1 MKKRMVIDIMNLYEY
16 KEILEN
22 INIIVIFS
30 IPIISLILYTLN
42 QRKVMLLE
50 FAIYIGE
57 LFIYLYLNRYIIIG
71 NINLI
76 SMILILKFI
85 IILTI
90 KEKLKINNFLYKFIL
105 ILGLL
110 YIWNIKVEY
119 SILINIILNIILL
132 KYSIIDCI
140 KVFNKE
146 LLDNKHDL
154 NEKKLYI
161 KEVKKK
167 IKSEK
172 ELQKNYKDEILGVSN
187 KIGKSIEES
196 DIPIFILDINKEF
209 IYSNESFN
217 QQMEDYKEDRIDIS
231 KYLQF
236 KFPKYKNLIDEIKK
250 VATESRGSLNIKSYD
265 GKIYRLGCTTD
276 TIDER
281 PVIICILKDITQ
293 TTLIQNKLEE
303 SENMYKNLM
312 DVLNEGV
319 IIHDDKNIKYIN
331 DKGLEILDIN
341 ISEKE
346 IYIEDIKNTVSKK
359 FKERFLSNIQ
369 LVISEKEEK
378 VINKIELINGRI
390 VELVTT
396 NIKLNE
402 EDLLISIVIDITE
415 LENTIMN
422 IEQSEKT
429 YKLLLQTLPEGIVIV
444 NPTTNKHIYRN
455 EASIRMLK
463 TIGLDKLNESIKTYL
478 KEENYGEFRRF
489 TVDKLN
495 NIDISIAIVKREEE
509 GTLIVVFRMLDC
521 EFKTIQLEKELNR
534 IKEKNKFKTEFL
546 SNVAYDIKKPINTIF
561 EANNNLIES
570 KGKYKSENI
579 NNHTRLVKQNCYRL
593 IKLLNNVEYV
603 SRIDNGTCTL
613 ELRKCDIVKLLEN
626 IVKISRAYTDKKG
639 IDISFKSDVNKK
651 ILVLDT
657 DKVEKIILSI
667 LSNAIK
673 FTDTGGKIDI
683 NLYIENEQVCISI
696 KDTGIGIPKDKTEII
711 FENFEQLDTTLS
723 RGCEGT
729 GMGLSVVKKLANL
742 NNIKI
747 DVESELNKGSE
758 FKIILPNNILSKN
771 IKLQDKFTQNEKI
784 EIEFS
789 DIYLN
794 LTS

>member
-1 MKKRMVIDIMNLYEY
+1 MNLYKY

-42 QRKVMLLE
+42 KRKVMILE
-50 FAIYIGE
+50 NLIYIGE
-57 LFIYLYLNRYIIIG
+57 FFIYLYLNSYIIIG

-76 SMILILKFI
+76 SMILILKFV
-85 IILTI
+85 IILTL

-110 YIWNIKVEY
+110 YVCNIKVEY
-119 SILINIILNIILL
+119 SILINIILNIIIL
-132 KYSIIDCI
+132 KCSIIDCI
-140 KVFNKE
+140 KLFNKE
-146 LLDNKHDL
+146 LLDNRHDL
-154 NEKKLYI
+154 NQKKSYI

-187 KIGKSIEES
+187 KISKSIEES
-196 DIPIFILDINKEF
+196 DIPIFILDINKKF
-209 IYSNESFN
+209 IYSNEAFN
-217 QQMEDYKEDRIDIS
+217 MLIQDYKNKENRIDIS

-236 KFPKYKNLIDEIKK
+236 KFPKYKNLMDEIKK
-250 VATESRGSLNIKSYD
+250 IATEARGNLNIKSYD
-265 GKIYRLGCTTD
+265 GKIYRLECITD
-276 TIDER
+276 IIDER
-281 PVIICILKDITQ
+281 PVIVCILKDITQ

-319 IIHDDKNIKYIN
+319 IIHDNKNIKYIN

-341 ISEKE
+341 IGKKE
-346 IYIEDIKNTVSKK
+346 IFIEDIKNIVSKK
-359 FKERFLSNIQ
+359 FREKFLSNIQ
-369 LVISEKEEK
+369 LVISRKEEK

-396 NIKLNE
+396 NIKLNDK
-402 EDLLISIVIDITE
+402 DLLISIVIDITE

-444 NPTTNKHIYRN
+444 NPTTKKHIYRN

-463 TIGLDKLNESIKTYL
+463 TIGLEKLNESIKTYL
-478 KEENYGEFRRF
+478 KEENYGNFRRF
-489 TVDKLN
+489 TIDKLN
-495 NIDISIAIVKREEE
+495 NVDISLAIVKREEE
-509 GTLIVVFRMLDC
+509 GSLIVVFRMLDC
-521 EFKTIQLEKELNR
+521 EFKSIQLEKELNR

-546 SNVAYDIKKPINTIF
+546 SNVAYDIKKPINKIF
-561 EANNNLIES
+561 ETNNNLIEN
-570 KGKYKSENI
+570 KGKYNSENI

-593 IKLLNNVEYV
+593 IRLLSNVEYV

-626 IVKISRAYTDKKG
+626 IVKISKTYTDKKG
-639 IDISFKSDVNKK
+639 IDISFKSEVNKK
-651 ILVLDT
+651 ILSLDI
-657 DKVEKIILSI
+657 DKVEKIILNI

-683 NLYIENEQVCISI
+683 NLYMENEQVCISI
-696 KDTGIGIPKDKTEII
+696 KDTGIGIPKDKTEVI

-747 DVESELNKGSE
+747 NVESELNKGSE
-758 FKIILPNNILSKN
+758 FIITLPNNIVSKN
-771 IKLQDKFTQNEKI
+771 IKLQDKFAQDEKI
-784 EIEFS
+784 DIEFS

>member
-1 MKKRMVIDIMNLYEY
+1 MNLYKY

-42 QRKVMLLE
+42 KRKVMILE
-50 FAIYIGE
+50 NLIYIGE
-57 LFIYLYLNRYIIIG
+57 FFIYLYLNSYIIIG

-76 SMILILKFI
+76 SMILILKFV
-85 IILTI
+85 IILTL

-110 YIWNIKVEY
+110 YVCNIKVEY
-119 SILINIILNIILL
+119 SILINIILNIIIL
-132 KYSIIDCI
+132 KCSIIDCI
-140 KVFNKE
+140 KLFNKE
-146 LLDNKHDL
+146 LLDNRHDL
-154 NEKKLYI
+154 NQKKSYI

-187 KIGKSIEES
+187 KISKSIEES
-196 DIPIFILDINKEF
+196 DIPIFILDINKKF
-209 IYSNESFN
+209 IYSNEAFN
-217 QQMEDYKEDRIDIS
+217 MLIQDYKNKENRIDIS

-236 KFPKYKNLIDEIKK
+236 KFPKYKNLMDEIKK
-250 VATESRGSLNIKSYD
+250 IVTEARGNLNIKSYD
-265 GKIYRLGCTTD
+265 GKIYRLECITD
-276 TIDER
+276 IIDER
-281 PVIICILKDITQ
+281 LVIVCILKDITQ

-319 IIHDDKNIKYIN
+319 IIHDNKNIKYIN

-341 ISEKE
+341 ISKKE
-346 IYIEDIKNTVSKK
+346 IFIEDIKNIVSKK
-359 FKERFLSNIQ
+359 FREKFLSNIQ
-369 LVISEKEEK
+369 LVISRKEEK

-396 NIKLNE
+396 NIKLNA

-444 NPTTNKHIYRN
+444 NPTTKKHIYRN

-463 TIGLDKLNESIKTYL
+463 TIGLEKLNESIKTYL
-478 KEENYGEFRRF
+478 KEENYGNFRRF
-489 TVDKLN
+489 TIDKLN
-495 NIDISIAIVKREEE
+495 NVDISLAIVKREEE
-509 GTLIVVFRMLDC
+509 GSLIVVFRMLDC
-521 EFKTIQLEKELNR
+521 EFKSTQLEKELNR

-546 SNVAYDIKKPINTIF
+546 SNVAYDIKKPINKIF
-561 EANNNLIES
+561 ETNNNLIEN
-570 KGKYKSENI
+570 KGKYNSENI

-593 IKLLNNVEYV
+593 IRLLNNIEYV

-626 IVKISRAYTDKKG
+626 IVKISKTYTDKKG
-639 IDISFKSDVNKK
+639 IDISFKSEVNKK
-651 ILVLDT
+651 ILSLDI
-657 DKVEKIILSI
+657 DKVEKIILNI

-673 FTDTGGKIDI
+673 FTDTGGRIDI
-683 NLYIENEQVCISI
+683 NLYMENEQVCISI
-696 KDTGIGIPKDKTEII
+696 KDTGIGIPKDKTEVI

-747 DVESELNKGSE
+747 NVESELNKGSE
-758 FKIILPNNILSKN
+758 FIITLPNNIVSKN
-771 IKLQDKFTQNEKI
+771 IKLQDKFAQDEKI
-784 EIEFS
+784 DIEFS

>member
-1 MKKRMVIDIMNLYEY
+1 MVINIMNLYKY

-42 QRKVMLLE
+42 KRKVMILE
-50 FAIYIGE
+50 NLIYIGE
-57 LFIYLYLNRYIIIG
+57 FFIYLYLNSYIIIG

-76 SMILILKFI
+76 SVILILKFV
-85 IILTI
+85 IILTL

-110 YIWNIKVEY
+110 YVCNIKVEY
-119 SILINIILNIILL
+119 SILINIILNIIIL
-132 KYSIIDCI
+132 KCSIIDCI
-140 KVFNKE
+140 KLFNKE
-146 LLDNKHDL
+146 LLDNRHDL
-154 NEKKLYI
+154 NQKKSYI

-187 KIGKSIEES
+187 KISKSIEES
-196 DIPIFILDINKEF
+196 DIPIFILDINKKF
-209 IYSNESFN
+209 IYSNEAFN
-217 QQMEDYKEDRIDIS
+217 MLIQDYKNKENRIDIS

-236 KFPKYKNLIDEIKK
+236 KFPKYKNLMDEIKK
-250 VATESRGSLNIKSYD
+250 IATEARGNLNIKSYD
-265 GKIYRLGCTTD
+265 GKIYRLECITD
-276 TIDER
+276 IIDER
-281 PVIICILKDITQ
+281 PVIVCILKDITQ

-319 IIHDDKNIKYIN
+319 IIHDNKNIKYIN

-341 ISEKE
+341 IGKKE
-346 IYIEDIKNTVSKK
+346 IFIEDIKNIVSKK
-359 FKERFLSNIQ
+359 FREKFLSNIQ
-369 LVISEKEEK
+369 LVISRKEEK

-396 NIKLNE
+396 NIKLND

-444 NPTTNKHIYRN
+444 NPTTKKHIYRN

-463 TIGLDKLNESIKTYL
+463 TIGLEKLNESIKTYL
-478 KEENYGEFRRF
+478 KEENYGNFRRF
-489 TVDKLN
+489 TIDKLN
-495 NIDISIAIVKREEE
+495 NVDISLAIVKREEE
-509 GTLIVVFRMLDC
+509 GSLIVVFRMLDC
-521 EFKTIQLEKELNR
+521 EFKSIQLEKELNR

-546 SNVAYDIKKPINTIF
+546 SNVAYDIKKPINKIF
-561 EANNNLIES
+561 ETNNNLIEN
-570 KGKYKSENI
+570 KGKYNSENI

-593 IKLLNNVEYV
+593 IRLLSNVEYV
-603 SRIDNGTCTL
+603 SSIDNGTCTL
-613 ELRKCDIVKLLEN
+613 ELRKCDIVKLVEN
-626 IVKISRAYTDKKG
+626 IVKISKTYTDKKG
-639 IDISFKSDVNKK
+639 IDISFKSEVNKK
-651 ILVLDT
+651 ILSLDI
-657 DKVEKIILSI
+657 DKVEKIILNI

-683 NLYIENEQVCISI
+683 NLYMQNEQVCISI
-696 KDTGIGIPKDKTEII
+696 KDTGIGIPKDKTEVI

-747 DVESELNKGSE
+747 NVESELNKGSE
-758 FKIILPNNILSKN
+758 FIITLPNNIVSKN
-771 IKLQDKFTQNEKI
+771 IKLQDKFAQDEKI
-784 EIEFS
+784 DIEFS

>member
-1 MKKRMVIDIMNLYEY
+1 MNLYKY

-42 QRKVMLLE
+42 KRKVMILE
-50 FAIYIGE
+50 NLIYIGE
-57 LFIYLYLNRYIIIG
+57 FFIYLYLNSYIIIG

-76 SMILILKFI
+76 SMILILKFV
-85 IILTI
+85 IILTL

-110 YIWNIKVEY
+110 YVCNIKVEY
-119 SILINIILNIILL
+119 SILINIILNIIIL
-132 KYSIIDCI
+132 KCSIIDCI
-140 KVFNKE
+140 KLFNKE
-146 LLDNKHDL
+146 LLDNRHDL
-154 NEKKLYI
+154 NQKKSYI

-187 KIGKSIEES
+187 KISKSIEES
-196 DIPIFILDINKEF
+196 DIPIFILDINKKF
-209 IYSNESFN
+209 IYSNEAFN
-217 QQMEDYKEDRIDIS
+217 MLIQDYKNKENRIDIS

-236 KFPKYKNLIDEIKK
+236 KFPKYKNLMDEIKK
-250 VATESRGSLNIKSYD
+250 IVTEARGNLNIKSYD
-265 GKIYRLGCTTD
+265 GKIYRLECITD
-276 TIDER
+276 IIDER
-281 PVIICILKDITQ
+281 LVIVCILKDITQ

-319 IIHDDKNIKYIN
+319 IIHDNKNIKYIN

-341 ISEKE
+341 IGKKE
-346 IYIEDIKNTVSKK
+346 IFIEDIKNIVSKK
-359 FKERFLSNIQ
+359 FREKFLSNIQ
-369 LVISEKEEK
+369 LVISRKEEK

-396 NIKLNE
+396 NIKLNA

-444 NPTTNKHIYRN
+444 NPTTKKHIYRN

-463 TIGLDKLNESIKTYL
+463 TIGLEKLNESIKTYL
-478 KEENYGEFRRF
+478 KEENYGNFRRF
-489 TVDKLN
+489 TIDKLN
-495 NIDISIAIVKREEE
+495 NVDISLAIVKREEE
-509 GTLIVVFRMLDC
+509 GSLIVVFRMLDC
-521 EFKTIQLEKELNR
+521 EFKSIQLEKELNR

-546 SNVAYDIKKPINTIF
+546 SNVAYDIKKPINKIF
-561 EANNNLIES
+561 ETNNNLIEN
-570 KGKYKSENI
+570 KGKYNSENI

-593 IKLLNNVEYV
+593 IRLLSNVEYV

-613 ELRKCDIVKLLEN
+613 ELRKCDIVKLVEN
-626 IVKISRAYTDKKG
+626 IVKISKTYTDKKG
-639 IDISFKSDVNKK
+639 IDISFKSEVNKK
-651 ILVLDT
+651 ILSLDI
-657 DKVEKIILSI
+657 DKVEKIILNI

-683 NLYIENEQVCISI
+683 NLYMHNEQVCISI
-696 KDTGIGIPKDKTEII
+696 KDTGIGIPKDKTEVI

-747 DVESELNKGSE
+747 NVESELNKGSE
-758 FKIILPNNILSKN
+758 FIITLPNNIVSKN
-771 IKLQDKFTQNEKI
+771 IKLQDKFAQDEKI
-784 EIEFS
+784 DIEFS

>member
-1 MKKRMVIDIMNLYEY
+1 MNLYKY

-42 QRKVMLLE
+42 KRKVMILE
-50 FAIYIGE
+50 NLIYIGE
-57 LFIYLYLNRYIIIG
+57 FFIYLYLNSYIIIG

-76 SMILILKFI
+76 SMILILKFV
-85 IILTI
+85 IILTL

-110 YIWNIKVEY
+110 YVCNIKVEY
-119 SILINIILNIILL
+119 SILINIILNIIIL
-132 KYSIIDCI
+132 KCSIIDCI
-140 KVFNKE
+140 KLFNKE
-146 LLDNKHDL
+146 LLDNRHDL
-154 NEKKLYI
+154 NQKKSYI

-187 KIGKSIEES
+187 KISKSIEES
-196 DIPIFILDINKEF
+196 DIPIFILDINKKF
-209 IYSNESFN
+209 IYSNEAFN
-217 QQMEDYKEDRIDIS
+217 MLIQDYKNKENRIDIS

-236 KFPKYKNLIDEIKK
+236 KFPKYKNLMDEIKK
-250 VATESRGSLNIKSYD
+250 IATEARGNLNIKSYD
-265 GKIYRLGCTTD
+265 GKIYRLECITD
-276 TIDER
+276 IIDER
-281 PVIICILKDITQ
+281 PVIVCILKDITQ

-319 IIHDDKNIKYIN
+319 IIHDNKNIKYIN

-341 ISEKE
+341 IGKKE
-346 IYIEDIKNTVSKK
+346 IFIEDIKNIVSKK
-359 FKERFLSNIQ
+359 FREKFLSNIQ
-369 LVISEKEEK
+369 LVISRKEEK

-396 NIKLNE
+396 NIKLND

-444 NPTTNKHIYRN
+444 NPTTKKHIYRN

-463 TIGLDKLNESIKTYL
+463 TIGLEKLNESIKTYL
-478 KEENYGEFRRF
+478 KEENYGNFRRF
-489 TVDKLN
+489 TIDKLN
-495 NIDISIAIVKREEE
+495 NVDISLAIVKREEE
-509 GTLIVVFRMLDC
+509 GSLIVVFRMLDC
-521 EFKTIQLEKELNR
+521 EFKSTQLEKELNR

-546 SNVAYDIKKPINTIF
+546 SNVAYDIKKPINKIF
-561 EANNNLIES
+561 ETNNNLIEN
-570 KGKYKSENI
+570 KGKYNSENI

-593 IKLLNNVEYV
+593 IRLLNNIEYV

-613 ELRKCDIVKLLEN
+613 ELRKCDIVKLVEN
-626 IVKISRAYTDKKG
+626 IVKISKTYTDKKG
-639 IDISFKSDVNKK
+639 IDISFKSEVNKK
-651 ILVLDT
+651 ILSLDI
-657 DKVEKIILSI
+657 DKVEKIILNI

-673 FTDTGGKIDI
+673 FTDTGGRIDI
-683 NLYIENEQVCISI
+683 NLYMENEQVCISI
-696 KDTGIGIPKDKTEII
+696 KDTGIGIPKDKTEVI

-747 DVESELNKGSE
+747 NVESELNKGSE
-758 FKIILPNNILSKN
+758 FIITLPNNIVSKN
-771 IKLQDKFTQNEKI
+771 IKLQDKFAQDEKI
-784 EIEFS
+784 DIEFS

>member
-1 MKKRMVIDIMNLYEY
+1 MNLYKY

-42 QRKVMLLE
+42 KRKVMILE
-50 FAIYIGE
+50 NLIYIGE
-57 LFIYLYLNRYIIIG
+57 FFIYLYLNSYIIIG

-76 SMILILKFI
+76 SVILILKFV
-85 IILTI
+85 IILTL

-110 YIWNIKVEY
+110 YVCNIKVEY
-119 SILINIILNIILL
+119 SILINIILNIIIL
-132 KYSIIDCI
+132 KCSIIDCI
-140 KVFNKE
+140 KLFNKE
-146 LLDNKHDL
+146 LLDNRHDL
-154 NEKKLYI
+154 NQKKSYI

-187 KIGKSIEES
+187 KISKSIEES
-196 DIPIFILDINKEF
+196 DIPIFILDINKKF
-209 IYSNESFN
+209 IYSNEAFN
-217 QQMEDYKEDRIDIS
+217 MLIQDYKNKEYRIDIS

-236 KFPKYKNLIDEIKK
+236 KFPKYKNLMDEIKK
-250 VATESRGSLNIKSYD
+250 IATEARGNLNIKSYD
-265 GKIYRLGCTTD
+265 GKIYRLECITD
-276 TIDER
+276 IIDER
-281 PVIICILKDITQ
+281 PVIVCILKDITQ

-319 IIHDDKNIKYIN
+319 IIHDNKNIKYIN

-341 ISEKE
+341 IGKKE
-346 IYIEDIKNTVSKK
+346 IFIEDIKNIVSKK
-359 FKERFLSNIQ
+359 FREKFLSNIQ
-369 LVISEKEEK
+369 LVISRKEEK

-396 NIKLNE
+396 NIKLND

-444 NPTTNKHIYRN
+444 NPTTKKHIYRN

-463 TIGLDKLNESIKTYL
+463 TIGLEKLNESIKTYL
-478 KEENYGEFRRF
+478 KEENYGNFRRF
-489 TVDKLN
+489 TIDKLN
-495 NIDISIAIVKREEE
+495 NVDISLAIVKREEE
-509 GTLIVVFRMLDC
+509 GSLIVVFRMLDC
-521 EFKTIQLEKELNR
+521 EFKSIQLEKELNR

-546 SNVAYDIKKPINTIF
+546 SNVAYDIKKPINKIF
-561 EANNNLIES
+561 ETNNNLIEN
-570 KGKYKSENI
+570 KGKYNFENI

-593 IKLLNNVEYV
+593 IRLLSNVEYV

-613 ELRKCDIVKLLEN
+613 ELRKCDIVKLVEN
-626 IVKISRAYTDKKG
+626 IVKISKTYTDKKG
-639 IDISFKSDVNKK
+639 IDISFKSEVNKK
-651 ILVLDT
+651 ILSLDI
-657 DKVEKIILSI
+657 DKVEKIILNI

-683 NLYIENEQVCISI
+683 NLYMHNEQVCISI
-696 KDTGIGIPKDKTEII
+696 KDTGIGIPKDKTEVI

-747 DVESELNKGSE
+747 NVESELNKGSE
-758 FKIILPNNILSKN
+758 FIITLPNNIVSKN
-771 IKLQDKFTQNEKI
+771 IKLQDKFAQDEKI
-784 EIEFS
+784 DIEFS

>member
-1 MKKRMVIDIMNLYEY
+1 MNLYKY

-42 QRKVMLLE
+42 KRKVMILE
-50 FAIYIGE
+50 NLIYIGE
-57 LFIYLYLNRYIIIG
+57 FFIYLYLNSYIIIG

-76 SMILILKFI
+76 SMILILKFV
-85 IILTI
+85 IILTL

-110 YIWNIKVEY
+110 YVCNIKVEY
-119 SILINIILNIILL
+119 SILINIILNIIIL
-132 KYSIIDCI
+132 KCSIIDCI
-140 KVFNKE
+140 KLFNKE
-146 LLDNKHDL
+146 LLDNRHDL
-154 NEKKLYI
+154 NQKKSYI

-187 KIGKSIEES
+187 KISKSIEES
-196 DIPIFILDINKEF
+196 DIPIFILDINKKF
-209 IYSNESFN
+209 IYSNEAFN
-217 QQMEDYKEDRIDIS
+217 MLIQDYKNKENRIDIS

-236 KFPKYKNLIDEIKK
+236 KFPKYKNLMDEIKK
-250 VATESRGSLNIKSYD
+250 IATEARGNLNIKSYD
-265 GKIYRLGCTTD
+265 GKIYRLECITD
-276 TIDER
+276 IIDER
-281 PVIICILKDITQ
+281 PVIVCILKDITQ

-319 IIHDDKNIKYIN
+319 IIHDNKNIKYIN

-341 ISEKE
+341 IGKKE
-346 IYIEDIKNTVSKK
+346 IFIEDIKNIVSKK
-359 FKERFLSNIQ
+359 FREKFLSNIQ
-369 LVISEKEEK
+369 LVISRKEEK

-396 NIKLNE
+396 NIKLND

-444 NPTTNKHIYRN
+444 NPTTKKHIYRN

-463 TIGLDKLNESIKTYL
+463 TIGLEKLNESIKTYL
-478 KEENYGEFRRF
+478 KEENYGNFRRF
-489 TVDKLN
+489 TIDKLN
-495 NIDISIAIVKREEE
+495 NVDISLAIVKREEE
-509 GTLIVVFRMLDC
+509 GSLIVVFRMLDC
-521 EFKTIQLEKELNR
+521 EFKSIQLEKELNR

-546 SNVAYDIKKPINTIF
+546 SNVAYDIKKPINKIF
-561 EANNNLIES
+561 ETNNNLIEN
-570 KGKYKSENI
+570 KGKYNSENI

-593 IKLLNNVEYV
+593 IRLLSNIEYV

-626 IVKISRAYTDKKG
+626 IVKISKTYTDKKG
-639 IDISFKSDVNKK
+639 IDISFKSEVNKK
-651 ILVLDT
+651 ILSLDI
-657 DKVEKIILSI
+657 DKVEKIILNI

-673 FTDTGGKIDI
+673 FTDTGGRIDI
-683 NLYIENEQVCISI
+683 NLYMQNEQVCISI
-696 KDTGIGIPKDKTEII
+696 KDTGIGIPKDKTEVI

-747 DVESELNKGSE
+747 NVESELNKGSE
-758 FKIILPNNILSKN
+758 FIITLPNNIVSKN
-771 IKLQDKFTQNEKI
+771 IKLQDKFAQDEKI
-784 EIEFS
+784 DIEFS

>member
-1 MKKRMVIDIMNLYEY
+1 MNLYKY

-30 IPIISLILYTLN
+30 IPIISLILYTLKK
-42 QRKVMLLE
+42 RKVMILE
-50 FAIYIGE
+50 DLIYIGE
-57 LFIYLYLNRYIIIG
+57 FFIYLYLNSYIIIG

-76 SMILILKFI
+76 SVILILKFV
-85 IILTI
+85 IILTL

-110 YIWNIKVEY
+110 YVCNIKVEY
-119 SILINIILNIILL
+119 SILINIILNIIIL
-132 KYSIIDCI
+132 KCSIIDCI
-140 KVFNKE
+140 KLFNKE
-146 LLDNKHDL
+146 LLDNRHDL
-154 NEKKLYI
+154 NQKKSYI

-187 KIGKSIEES
+187 KISKSIEES
-196 DIPIFILDINKEF
+196 DIPIFILDINKKF
-209 IYSNESFN
+209 IYSNEAFN
-217 QQMEDYKEDRIDIS
+217 MLIQDYKNKENRIDIS

-236 KFPKYKNLIDEIKK
+236 KFPKYKNLMDEIKK
-250 VATESRGSLNIKSYD
+250 IATEARGNLNIKSYD
-265 GKIYRLGCTTD
+265 GKIYRLECITD
-276 TIDER
+276 IIDER
-281 PVIICILKDITQ
+281 LVIVCILKDITQ

-319 IIHDDKNIKYIN
+319 IIHDNKNIKYIN

-341 ISEKE
+341 IGKKE
-346 IYIEDIKNTVSKK
+346 IFIEDIKNIVSKK
-359 FKERFLSNIQ
+359 FREKFLSNIQ
-369 LVISEKEEK
+369 LVISRKEEK

-396 NIKLNE
+396 NIKLND

-444 NPTTNKHIYRN
+444 NPTTKKHIYRN

-463 TIGLDKLNESIKTYL
+463 TIGLEKLNESIKTYL
-478 KEENYGEFRRF
+478 KEENYGNFRRF
-489 TVDKLN
+489 TIDKLN
-495 NIDISIAIVKREEE
+495 NVDISLAIVKREEE
-509 GTLIVVFRMLDC
+509 GSLIVVFRMLDC
-521 EFKTIQLEKELNR
+521 EFKSTQLEKELNR

-546 SNVAYDIKKPINTIF
+546 SNVAYDIKKPINKIF
-561 EANNNLIES
+561 ETNNNLIEN
-570 KGKYKSENI
+570 KGKYNSENI

-593 IKLLNNVEYV
+593 IRLLSNVEYV

-613 ELRKCDIVKLLEN
+613 ELRKCDIVKLVEN
-626 IVKISRAYTDKKG
+626 IVKISKTYTDKKG
-639 IDISFKSDVNKK
+639 IDISFKSEVNKK
-651 ILVLDT
+651 ILSLDI
-657 DKVEKIILSI
+657 DKVEKIILNI

-683 NLYIENEQVCISI
+683 NLYMHNEQVCISI
-696 KDTGIGIPKDKTEII
+696 KDTGIGIPKDKTEVI

-747 DVESELNKGSE
+747 NVESELNKGSE
-758 FKIILPNNILSKN
+758 FIITLPNNIVSKN
-771 IKLQDKFTQNEKI
+771 IKLQDKFAQDEKI
-784 EIEFS
+784 DIEFS

>member
-1 MKKRMVIDIMNLYEY
+1 MNLYKY

-42 QRKVMLLE
+42 KRKVMILE
-50 FAIYIGE
+50 NLIYIGE
-57 LFIYLYLNRYIIIG
+57 FFIYLYLNSYIIIG

-76 SMILILKFI
+76 SMILILKFV
-85 IILTI
+85 IILTL

-110 YIWNIKVEY
+110 YVCNIKVEY
-119 SILINIILNIILL
+119 SILINIILNIIIL
-132 KYSIIDCI
+132 KCSIIDCI
-140 KVFNKE
+140 KLFNKE
-146 LLDNKHDL
+146 LLDNRHDL
-154 NEKKLYI
+154 NQKKSYI

-187 KIGKSIEES
+187 KISKSIEES
-196 DIPIFILDINKEF
+196 DISIFILDINKKF
-209 IYSNESFN
+209 IYSNEAFN
-217 QQMEDYKEDRIDIS
+217 MLIQDYKNKENRIDIS

-236 KFPKYKNLIDEIKK
+236 KFPKYKNLMDEIKK
-250 VATESRGSLNIKSYD
+250 IVTEARGNLNIKSYD
-265 GKIYRLGCTTD
+265 GKIYRLECITD
-276 TIDER
+276 IIDER
-281 PVIICILKDITQ
+281 LVIVCILKDITQ

-319 IIHDDKNIKYIN
+319 IIHDNKNIKYIN

-341 ISEKE
+341 ISKKE
-346 IYIEDIKNTVSKK
+346 IFIEDIKNIVSKK
-359 FKERFLSNIQ
+359 FREKFLSNIQ
-369 LVISEKEEK
+369 LVISRKEEK

-396 NIKLNE
+396 NIKLNA

-444 NPTTNKHIYRN
+444 NPTTKKHIYRN

-463 TIGLDKLNESIKTYL
+463 TIGLEKLNESIKTYL
-478 KEENYGEFRRF
+478 KEENYGNFRRF
-489 TVDKLN
+489 TIDKLN
-495 NIDISIAIVKREEE
+495 NVDISLAIVKREEE
-509 GTLIVVFRMLDC
+509 GSLIVVFRMLDC
-521 EFKTIQLEKELNR
+521 EFKSIQLEKELNR

-546 SNVAYDIKKPINTIF
+546 SNVAYDIKKPINKIF
-561 EANNNLIES
+561 ETNNNLIEN
-570 KGKYKSENI
+570 KGKYNSENI

-593 IKLLNNVEYV
+593 IRLLNNIEYV

-626 IVKISRAYTDKKG
+626 IVKISKTYTDKKG
-639 IDISFKSDVNKK
+639 IDISFKSEVNKK
-651 ILVLDT
+651 ILSLDI
-657 DKVEKIILSI
+657 DKVEKIILNI

-673 FTDTGGKIDI
+673 FTDTGGRIDI
-683 NLYIENEQVCISI
+683 NLYMENEQVCISI
-696 KDTGIGIPKDKTEII
+696 KDTGIGIPKDKTEVI

-747 DVESELNKGSE
+747 NVESELNKGSE
-758 FKIILPNNILSKN
+758 FIITLPNNIVSKN
-771 IKLQDKFTQNEKI
+771 IKLQDKFAQDEKI
-784 EIEFS
+784 DIEFS

>member
-1 MKKRMVIDIMNLYEY
+1 MNLYKY

-42 QRKVMLLE
+42 KRKVMILE
-50 FAIYIGE
+50 NLIYIGE
-57 LFIYLYLNRYIIIG
+57 FFIYLYLNSYIIIG

-76 SMILILKFI
+76 SMILILKFV
-85 IILTI
+85 IILTL
-90 KEKLKINNFLYKFIL
+90 KEKLKINNFLYKIIL

-110 YIWNIKVEY
+110 YVCNIKVEY
-119 SILINIILNIILL
+119 SILINIILNIIIL
-132 KYSIIDCI
+132 KCSIIDCI
-140 KVFNKE
+140 KLSNKE
-146 LLDNKHDL
+146 LLDNRHDL
-154 NEKKLYI
+154 NQKKSYI

-187 KIGKSIEES
+187 KISKSIEES
-196 DIPIFILDINKEF
+196 DIPIFILDINKKF
-209 IYSNESFN
+209 IYSNEAFN
-217 QQMEDYKEDRIDIS
+217 MLIQDYKNKENRIDIS

-236 KFPKYKNLIDEIKK
+236 KFPKYKNLMDEIKK
-250 VATESRGSLNIKSYD
+250 IATEARGNLNIKSYD
-265 GKIYRLGCTTD
+265 GKIYRLECITD
-276 TIDER
+276 IIDER
-281 PVIICILKDITQ
+281 PVIVCILKDITQ

-319 IIHDDKNIKYIN
+319 IIHDNKNIKYIN

-341 ISEKE
+341 ISKKE
-346 IYIEDIKNTVSKK
+346 IFIEDIKNIVSKK
-359 FKERFLSNIQ
+359 FREKFLSNIQ
-369 LVISEKEEK
+369 LVISRKEEK

-396 NIKLNE
+396 NIKLND

-444 NPTTNKHIYRN
+444 NPTTKKHIYRN

-463 TIGLDKLNESIKTYL
+463 TIGLEKLNESIKTYL
-478 KEENYGEFRRF
+478 KEENYGNFRRF
-489 TVDKLN
+489 TIDKLN
-495 NIDISIAIVKREEE
+495 NVDISLAIVKREEE
-509 GTLIVVFRMLDC
+509 GSLIVVFRMLDC
-521 EFKTIQLEKELNR
+521 EFKSTQLEKELNR

-546 SNVAYDIKKPINTIF
+546 SNVAYDIKKPINKIF
-561 EANNNLIES
+561 ETNNNLIEN
-570 KGKYKSENI
+570 KGKYNSENI

-593 IKLLNNVEYV
+593 IRLLSNVEYV

-613 ELRKCDIVKLLEN
+613 ELRKCDIVKLVEN
-626 IVKISRAYTDKKG
+626 IVKISKTYTDKKG
-639 IDISFKSDVNKK
+639 IDISFKSEVNKK
-651 ILVLDT
+651 ILSLDI
-657 DKVEKIILSI
+657 DKVEKIILNI

-683 NLYIENEQVCISI
+683 NLYMHNEQVCISI
-696 KDTGIGIPKDKTEII
+696 KDTGIGIPKDKTEVI

-747 DVESELNKGSE
+747 NVESELNKGSE
-758 FKIILPNNILSKN
+758 FIITLPNNIVSKN
-771 IKLQDKFTQNEKI
+771 IKLQDKFAQDEKI
-784 EIEFS
+784 DIEFS

>member
-1 MKKRMVIDIMNLYEY
+1 MNLYKY

-42 QRKVMLLE
+42 KRKVMILE
-50 FAIYIGE
+50 NLIYIGE
-57 LFIYLYLNRYIIIG
+57 FFIYLYLNSYIIIG

-76 SMILILKFI
+76 SMILILKFV
-85 IILTI
+85 IILTL

-110 YIWNIKVEY
+110 YVCNIKVEY
-119 SILINIILNIILL
+119 SILINIILNIIIL
-132 KYSIIDCI
+132 KCSIIDCI
-140 KVFNKE
+140 KLFNKE
-146 LLDNKHDL
+146 LLDNRHDL
-154 NEKKLYI
+154 NQKKSYI

-187 KIGKSIEES
+187 KISKSIEES
-196 DIPIFILDINKEF
+196 DIPIFILDINKKF
-209 IYSNESFN
+209 IYSNEAFN
-217 QQMEDYKEDRIDIS
+217 MLIQDYKNKENRIDIS

-236 KFPKYKNLIDEIKK
+236 KFPKYKNLMDEIKK
-250 VATESRGSLNIKSYD
+250 IVTEARGNLNIKSYD
-265 GKIYRLGCTTD
+265 GKIYRLECITD
-276 TIDER
+276 IIDER
-281 PVIICILKDITQ
+281 PVIVCILKDITQ

-319 IIHDDKNIKYIN
+319 IIHDNKNIKYIN

-341 ISEKE
+341 IGKKE
-346 IYIEDIKNTVSKK
+346 IFIEDIKNIVSKK
-359 FKERFLSNIQ
+359 FREKFLSNIQ
-369 LVISEKEEK
+369 LVISRKEEK

-396 NIKLNE
+396 NIKLNA

-444 NPTTNKHIYRN
+444 NPTTKKHIYRN

-463 TIGLDKLNESIKTYL
+463 TIGLEKLNESIKTYL
-478 KEENYGEFRRF
+478 KEENYGNFRRF
-489 TVDKLN
+489 TIDKLN
-495 NIDISIAIVKREEE
+495 NVDISLAIVKREEE
-509 GTLIVVFRMLDC
+509 GSLIVVFRMLDC
-521 EFKTIQLEKELNR
+521 EFKSIQLEKELNR

-546 SNVAYDIKKPINTIF
+546 SNVAYDIKKPINKIF
-561 EANNNLIES
+561 ETNNNLIEN
-570 KGKYKSENI
+570 KGKYNSENI

-593 IKLLNNVEYV
+593 IRLLSNVEYV

-613 ELRKCDIVKLLEN
+613 ELRKCDIVKLVEN
-626 IVKISRAYTDKKG
+626 IVKISKTYTDKKG
-639 IDISFKSDVNKK
+639 IDISFKSEVNKK
-651 ILVLDT
+651 ILSLDI
-657 DKVEKIILSI
+657 DKVEKIILNI

-673 FTDTGGKIDI
+673 FTDTGGRIDI
-683 NLYIENEQVCISI
+683 NLYMENEQVCISI
-696 KDTGIGIPKDKTEII
+696 KDTGIGIPKDKTEVI

-747 DVESELNKGSE
+747 NVESELNKGSE
-758 FKIILPNNILSKN
+758 FIITLPNNIVSKN
-771 IKLQDKFTQNEKI
+771 IKLQDKFAQDEKI
-784 EIEFS
+784 DIEFS

>member
-1 MKKRMVIDIMNLYEY
+1 MNLYKY

-42 QRKVMLLE
+42 KRKVMILE
-50 FAIYIGE
+50 NLIYIGE
-57 LFIYLYLNRYIIIG
+57 FFIYLYLNSYIIIG

-76 SMILILKFI
+76 SMILILKFV
-85 IILTI
+85 IILTL

-110 YIWNIKVEY
+110 YVCNIKVEY
-119 SILINIILNIILL
+119 SILINIILNIIIL
-132 KYSIIDCI
+132 KCSIIDCI
-140 KVFNKE
+140 KLFNKE
-146 LLDNKHDL
+146 LLDNRHDL
-154 NEKKLYI
+154 NQKKSYI

-187 KIGKSIEES
+187 KISKSIEES
-196 DIPIFILDINKEF
+196 DIPIFILDINKKF
-209 IYSNESFN
+209 IYSNEAFN
-217 QQMEDYKEDRIDIS
+217 MLIQDYKNKENRIDIS

-236 KFPKYKNLIDEIKK
+236 KFPKYKNLMDEIKK
-250 VATESRGSLNIKSYD
+250 IATEARGNLNIKSYD
-265 GKIYRLGCTTD
+265 GKIYRLECITD
-276 TIDER
+276 IIDER
-281 PVIICILKDITQ
+281 LVIVCILKDITQ

-319 IIHDDKNIKYIN
+319 IIHDNKNIKYIN

-341 ISEKE
+341 ISKKE
-346 IYIEDIKNTVSKK
+346 IFIEDIKNIVSKK
-359 FKERFLSNIQ
+359 FREKFLSNIQ
-369 LVISEKEEK
+369 LVISRKEEK

-396 NIKLNE
+396 NIKLNA

-444 NPTTNKHIYRN
+444 NPTTKKHIYRN

-463 TIGLDKLNESIKTYL
+463 TIGLEKLNESIKTYL
-478 KEENYGEFRRF
+478 KEENYGNFRRF
-489 TVDKLN
+489 TIDKLN
-495 NIDISIAIVKREEE
+495 NVDISLAIVKREEE
-509 GTLIVVFRMLDC
+509 GSLIVVFRMLDC
-521 EFKTIQLEKELNR
+521 EFKSTQLEKELNR

-546 SNVAYDIKKPINTIF
+546 SNVAYDIKKPINKIF
-561 EANNNLIES
+561 ETNNNLIEN
-570 KGKYKSENI
+570 KGKYNSENI

-593 IKLLNNVEYV
+593 IRLLSNVEYV

-626 IVKISRAYTDKKG
+626 IVKISKTYTDKKG
-639 IDISFKSDVNKK
+639 IDISFKSEVNKK
-651 ILVLDT
+651 ILSLDI
-657 DKVEKIILSI
+657 DKVEKIILNI

-673 FTDTGGKIDI
+673 FTDTGGRIDI
-683 NLYIENEQVCISI
+683 NLYMENEQVCISI
-696 KDTGIGIPKDKTEII
+696 KDTGIGIPKDKTEVI

-747 DVESELNKGSE
+747 NVESELNKGSE
-758 FKIILPNNILSKN
+758 FIITLPNNIVSKN
-771 IKLQDKFTQNEKI
+771 IKLQDKFAQDEKI
-784 EIEFS
+784 DIEFS

>member
-1 MKKRMVIDIMNLYEY
+1 MNLYKY

-42 QRKVMLLE
+42 KRKVMILE
-50 FAIYIGE
+50 NLIYIGE
-57 LFIYLYLNRYIIIG
+57 FFIYLYLNSYIIIG

-76 SMILILKFI
+76 SMILILKFV
-85 IILTI
+85 IILTL

-110 YIWNIKVEY
+110 YVCNIKVEY
-119 SILINIILNIILL
+119 SILINIILNIIIL
-132 KYSIIDCI
+132 KCSIIDCI
-140 KVFNKE
+140 KLFNKE
-146 LLDNKHDL
+146 LLDNRHDL
-154 NEKKLYI
+154 NQKKSYI

-187 KIGKSIEES
+187 KISKSIEES
-196 DIPIFILDINKEF
+196 DIPIFILDINKKF
-209 IYSNESFN
+209 IYSNEAFN
-217 QQMEDYKEDRIDIS
+217 MLIQDYKNKENRIDIS

-236 KFPKYKNLIDEIKK
+236 KFPKYKNLMDEIKK
-250 VATESRGSLNIKSYD
+250 IATEARGNLNIKSYD
-265 GKIYRLGCTTD
+265 GKIYRLECITD
-276 TIDER
+276 IIDER
-281 PVIICILKDITQ
+281 PVIVCILKDITQ

-319 IIHDDKNIKYIN
+319 IIHDNKNIKYIN

-341 ISEKE
+341 IGKKE
-346 IYIEDIKNTVSKK
+346 IFIEDIKNIVSKK
-359 FKERFLSNIQ
+359 FREKFLSNIQ
-369 LVISEKEEK
+369 LVISRKEEK

-396 NIKLNE
+396 NIKLND

-444 NPTTNKHIYRN
+444 NPTTKKHIYRN

-463 TIGLDKLNESIKTYL
+463 TIGLEKLNESIKTYL
-478 KEENYGEFRRF
+478 KEENYGNFRRF
-489 TVDKLN
+489 TIDKLN
-495 NIDISIAIVKREEE
+495 NVDISLAIVKREEE
-509 GTLIVVFRMLDC
+509 GSLIVVFRMLDC
-521 EFKTIQLEKELNR
+521 EFKSTQLEKELNR

-546 SNVAYDIKKPINTIF
+546 SNVAYDIKKPINKIF
-561 EANNNLIES
+561 ETNNNLIEN
-570 KGKYKSENI
+570 KGKYNSENI

-593 IKLLNNVEYV
+593 IRLLSNVEYV

-626 IVKISRAYTDKKG
+626 IVKISKTYTDKKG
-639 IDISFKSDVNKK
+639 IDISFKSEVNKK
-651 ILVLDT
+651 ILSLDI
-657 DKVEKIILSI
+657 DKVEKIILNI

-673 FTDTGGKIDI
+673 FTDTGGRIDI
-683 NLYIENEQVCISI
+683 NLYMENEQVCISI
-696 KDTGIGIPKDKTEII
+696 KDTGIGIPKDKTEVI

-747 DVESELNKGSE
+747 NVESELNKGSE
-758 FKIILPNNILSKN
+758 FIITLPNNIVSKN
-771 IKLQDKFTQNEKI
+771 IKLQDKFAQDEKI
-784 EIEFS
+784 DIEFS

>member
-1 MKKRMVIDIMNLYEY
+1 MNLYKY
-16 KEILEN
+16 KEMLEN

-42 QRKVMLLE
+42 KRKVMILE
-50 FAIYIGE
+50 NLIYIGE
-57 LFIYLYLNRYIIIG
+57 FFIYLYLNSYIIIG

-76 SMILILKFI
+76 SVILILKFV
-85 IILTI
+85 IILTL

-110 YIWNIKVEY
+110 YICNIKVEY
-119 SILINIILNIILL
+119 SILINIILNIIIL
-132 KYSIIDCI
+132 KCSIIDCI
-140 KVFNKE
+140 KLFNKE
-146 LLDNKHDL
+146 LLDNRHDL
-154 NEKKLYI
+154 NQKKSYI

-167 IKSEK
+167 IKLEK

-187 KIGKSIEES
+187 KISKSIEES
-196 DIPIFILDINKEF
+196 DIPIFILDINKKF
-209 IYSNESFN
+209 IYSNEAFN
-217 QQMEDYKEDRIDIS
+217 MLIQDYKNKENRIDIS

-236 KFPKYKNLIDEIKK
+236 KFPKYKNLMDEIKK
-250 VATESRGSLNIKSYD
+250 IATEARGNLNIKSYD
-265 GKIYRLGCTTD
+265 GKIYRLECITD
-276 TIDER
+276 IIDER
-281 PVIICILKDITQ
+281 PVIVCILKDITQ

-319 IIHDDKNIKYIN
+319 IIHDNKNIKYIN

-341 ISEKE
+341 IGKKE
-346 IYIEDIKNTVSKK
+346 IFIEDIKNIVSKK
-359 FKERFLSNIQ
+359 FREKFLSNIQ
-369 LVISEKEEK
+369 LVISRKEEK

-396 NIKLNE
+396 NIKLND

-444 NPTTNKHIYRN
+444 NPTTKKHIYRN

-463 TIGLDKLNESIKTYL
+463 TIGLEKLNESIKTYL
-478 KEENYGEFRRF
+478 KEENYGNFRRF
-489 TVDKLN
+489 TIDKLN
-495 NIDISIAIVKREEE
+495 NIDISLAIVKREEE
-509 GTLIVVFRMLDC
+509 GSLIVVFRMLDC
-521 EFKTIQLEKELNR
+521 EFKSIQLEKELNR

-546 SNVAYDIKKPINTIF
+546 SNVAYDIKKPINKIF
-561 EANNNLIES
+561 ETNNNLIEN
-570 KGKYKSENI
+570 KGKYNSENI

-593 IKLLNNVEYV
+593 IRLLSNVEYV

-613 ELRKCDIVKLLEN
+613 ELRKCDIVKLVEN
-626 IVKISRAYTDKKG
+626 IVKISKTYTDKKG
-639 IDISFKSDVNKK
+639 IDISFKSEVNKK
-651 ILVLDT
+651 ILSLDI
-657 DKVEKIILSI
+657 DKVEKIILNI

-683 NLYIENEQVCISI
+683 NLYMENEQVCISI
-696 KDTGIGIPKDKTEII
+696 KDTGIGIPKDKTEVI

-747 DVESELNKGSE
+747 NVESELNKGSE
-758 FKIILPNNILSKN
+758 FIITLPNNIVSKN
-771 IKLQDKFTQNEKI
+771 IKLQDKFAQDEKI
-784 EIEFS
+784 DIEFS

>member
-1 MKKRMVIDIMNLYEY
+1 MNLYKY

-42 QRKVMLLE
+42 KRKVMILE
-50 FAIYIGE
+50 NLIYIGE
-57 LFIYLYLNRYIIIG
+57 FFIYLYLNSYIIIG

-76 SMILILKFI
+76 SMILILKFV
-85 IILTI
+85 IILTL

-110 YIWNIKVEY
+110 YVCNIKVEY
-119 SILINIILNIILL
+119 SILINIILNIIIL
-132 KYSIIDCI
+132 KCSIIDCI
-140 KVFNKE
+140 KLFNKE
-146 LLDNKHDL
+146 LLDNRHDL
-154 NEKKLYI
+154 NQKKSYI

-187 KIGKSIEES
+187 KISKSIEES
-196 DIPIFILDINKEF
+196 DIPIFILDINKKF
-209 IYSNESFN
+209 IYSNEAFN
-217 QQMEDYKEDRIDIS
+217 MLIQDYKNKENRIDIS

-236 KFPKYKNLIDEIKK
+236 KFPKYKNLMDEIKK
-250 VATESRGSLNIKSYD
+250 IATEARGNLNIKSYD
-265 GKIYRLGCTTD
+265 GKIYRLECITD
-276 TIDER
+276 IIDER
-281 PVIICILKDITQ
+281 PVIVCILKDITQ

-319 IIHDDKNIKYIN
+319 IIHDNKNIKYIN

-341 ISEKE
+341 IGKKE
-346 IYIEDIKNTVSKK
+346 IFIEDIKNIVSKK
-359 FKERFLSNIQ
+359 FREKFLSNIQ
-369 LVISEKEEK
+369 LVISRKEEK

-396 NIKLNE
+396 NIKLNA

-444 NPTTNKHIYRN
+444 NPTTKKHIYRN

-463 TIGLDKLNESIKTYL
+463 TIGLEKLNESIKTYL
-478 KEENYGEFRRF
+478 KEENYGNFRRF
-489 TVDKLN
+489 TIDKLN
-495 NIDISIAIVKREEE
+495 NVDISLAIVKREEE
-509 GTLIVVFRMLDC
+509 GSLIVVFRMLDC
-521 EFKTIQLEKELNR
+521 EFKSIQLEKELNR

-546 SNVAYDIKKPINTIF
+546 SNVAYDIKKPINKIF
-561 EANNNLIES
+561 ETNNNLIEN
-570 KGKYKSENI
+570 KGKYNSENI

-593 IKLLNNVEYV
+593 IRLLNNIEYV

-626 IVKISRAYTDKKG
+626 IVKISKTYTDKKG
-639 IDISFKSDVNKK
+639 IDISFKSEVNKK
-651 ILVLDT
+651 ILSLDI
-657 DKVEKIILSI
+657 DKVEKIILNI

-683 NLYIENEQVCISI
+683 NLYMQNEQVCISI
-696 KDTGIGIPKDKTEII
+696 KDTGIGIPKDKTEVI

-747 DVESELNKGSE
+747 NVESELNKGSE
-758 FKIILPNNILSKN
+758 FIITLPNNIVSKN
-771 IKLQDKFTQNEKI
+771 IKLQDKFAQDEKI
-784 EIEFS
+784 DIEFS

>member
-1 MKKRMVIDIMNLYEY
+1 MNLYKY

-42 QRKVMLLE
+42 KRKVMILE
-50 FAIYIGE
+50 NLIYIGE
-57 LFIYLYLNRYIIIG
+57 FFIYLYLNSYIIIG

-76 SMILILKFI
+76 SMILILKFV
-85 IILTI
+85 IILTL

-110 YIWNIKVEY
+110 YVCNIKVEY
-119 SILINIILNIILL
+119 SILINIILNIIIL
-132 KYSIIDCI
+132 KCSIIDCI
-140 KVFNKE
+140 KLFNKE
-146 LLDNKHDL
+146 LLDNRHDL
-154 NEKKLYI
+154 NQKKSYI

-187 KIGKSIEES
+187 KISKSIEES
-196 DIPIFILDINKEF
+196 DIPIFILDINKKF
-209 IYSNESFN
+209 IYSNEAFN
-217 QQMEDYKEDRIDIS
+217 MLIQDYKNKENRIDIS

-236 KFPKYKNLIDEIKK
+236 KFPKYKNLMDEIKK
-250 VATESRGSLNIKSYD
+250 IATEARGNLNIKSYD
-265 GKIYRLGCTTD
+265 GKIYRLECITD
-276 TIDER
+276 IIDER
-281 PVIICILKDITQ
+281 LVIVCILKDITQ

-319 IIHDDKNIKYIN
+319 IIHDNKNIKYIN

-341 ISEKE
+341 IGKKE
-346 IYIEDIKNTVSKK
+346 IFIGDIKNIVSKK
-359 FKERFLSNIQ
+359 FREKFLSNIQ
-369 LVISEKEEK
+369 LVISRKEEK

-396 NIKLNE
+396 NIKLND

-444 NPTTNKHIYRN
+444 NPTTKKHIYRN

-463 TIGLDKLNESIKTYL
+463 TIGLEKLNESIKTYL
-478 KEENYGEFRRF
+478 KEENYGNFRRF
-489 TVDKLN
+489 TIDKLN
-495 NIDISIAIVKREEE
+495 NVDISLAIVKREEE
-509 GTLIVVFRMLDC
+509 GSLIVVFRMLDC
-521 EFKTIQLEKELNR
+521 EFKSTQLEKELNR

-546 SNVAYDIKKPINTIF
+546 SNVAYDIKKPINKIF
-561 EANNNLIES
+561 ETNNNLIEN
-570 KGKYKSENI
+570 KGKYNSENI

-593 IKLLNNVEYV
+593 IRLLSNVEYV

-613 ELRKCDIVKLLEN
+613 ELRKCDIVKLVEN
-626 IVKISRAYTDKKG
+626 IVKISKTYTDKKG
-639 IDISFKSDVNKK
+639 IDISFKSEVNKK
-651 ILVLDT
+651 ILSLDI
-657 DKVEKIILSI
+657 DKVEKIILNI

-673 FTDTGGKIDI
+673 FTDTGGRIDI
-683 NLYIENEQVCISI
+683 NLYMENEQVCISI
-696 KDTGIGIPKDKTEII
+696 KDTGIGIPKDKTEVI

-747 DVESELNKGSE
+747 NVESELNKGSE
-758 FKIILPNNILSKN
+758 FIITLPNNIVSKN
-771 IKLQDKFTQNEKI
+771 IKLQDKFAQDEKI
-784 EIEFS
+784 DIEFS

>member
-1 MKKRMVIDIMNLYEY
+1 MNLYKY

-42 QRKVMLLE
+42 KRKVMILE
-50 FAIYIGE
+50 NLIYIGE
-57 LFIYLYLNRYIIIG
+57 FFIYLYLNSYIIIG

-76 SMILILKFI
+76 SMILILKFV
-85 IILTI
+85 IILTL

-110 YIWNIKVEY
+110 YVCNIKVEY
-119 SILINIILNIILL
+119 SILINIILNIIIL
-132 KYSIIDCI
+132 KCSIIDCI
-140 KVFNKE
+140 KLFNKE
-146 LLDNKHDL
+146 LLDNRHDL
-154 NEKKLYI
+154 NQKKSYI

-187 KIGKSIEES
+187 KISKSIEES
-196 DIPIFILDINKEF
+196 DIPIFILDINKKF
-209 IYSNESFN
+209 IYSNEAFN
-217 QQMEDYKEDRIDIS
+217 MLIQDYKNKENRIDIS

-236 KFPKYKNLIDEIKK
+236 KFPKYKNLMDEIKK
-250 VATESRGSLNIKSYD
+250 IVTEARGNLNIKSYD
-265 GKIYRLGCTTD
+265 GKIYRLECITD
-276 TIDER
+276 IIDER
-281 PVIICILKDITQ
+281 LVIVCILKDITQ

-319 IIHDDKNIKYIN
+319 IIHDNKNIKYIN
-331 DKGLEILDIN
+331 DKGLGILDIN
-341 ISEKE
+341 ISKKE
-346 IYIEDIKNTVSKK
+346 IFIEDIKNIVSKK
-359 FKERFLSNIQ
+359 FREKFLSNIQ
-369 LVISEKEEK
+369 LVISRKEEK

-390 VELVTT
+390 VELVTN
-396 NIKLNE
+396 NIKLND

-444 NPTTNKHIYRN
+444 NPTTKKHIYRN

-463 TIGLDKLNESIKTYL
+463 TIGLEKLNESIKTYL
-478 KEENYGEFRRF
+478 KEENYGNFRRF
-489 TVDKLN
+489 TIDKLN
-495 NIDISIAIVKREEE
+495 NVDISLAIVKREEE
-509 GTLIVVFRMLDC
+509 GSLIVVFRMLDC
-521 EFKTIQLEKELNR
+521 EFKSIQLEKELNR

-546 SNVAYDIKKPINTIF
+546 SNVAYDIKKPINKIF
-561 EANNNLIES
+561 ETNNNLIEN
-570 KGKYKSENI
+570 KGKYNSENI

-593 IKLLNNVEYV
+593 IRLLNNIEYV

-626 IVKISRAYTDKKG
+626 IVKISKTYTDKKG
-639 IDISFKSDVNKK
+639 IDISFKSEVNKK
-651 ILVLDT
+651 ILSLDI
-657 DKVEKIILSI
+657 DKVEKIILNI

-673 FTDTGGKIDI
+673 FTDTGGRIDI
-683 NLYIENEQVCISI
+683 NLYMENEQVCISI
-696 KDTGIGIPKDKTEII
+696 KDTGIGIPKDKTEVI

-747 DVESELNKGSE
+747 NVESELNKGSE
-758 FKIILPNNILSKN
+758 FIITLPNNIVSKN
-771 IKLQDKFTQNEKI
+771 IKLQDKFAQDEKI
-784 EIEFS
+784 DIEFS

>member
-1 MKKRMVIDIMNLYEY
+1 MVINIMNLYKY

-42 QRKVMLLE
+42 KRKVMILE
-50 FAIYIGE
+50 NLIYIGE
-57 LFIYLYLNRYIIIG
+57 FFIYLYLNSYIIIG

-76 SMILILKFI
+76 SVILILKFV
-85 IILTI
+85 IILTL

-110 YIWNIKVEY
+110 YVCNIKVEY
-119 SILINIILNIILL
+119 SILINIILNIIIL
-132 KYSIIDCI
+132 KCSIIDCI
-140 KVFNKE
+140 KLFNKE
-146 LLDNKHDL
+146 LLDNRHDL
-154 NEKKLYI
+154 NQKKSYI

-187 KIGKSIEES
+187 KISKSIEES
-196 DIPIFILDINKEF
+196 DIPIFILDINKKF
-209 IYSNESFN
+209 IYSNEAFN
-217 QQMEDYKEDRIDIS
+217 MLIQDYKNKENRIDIS

-236 KFPKYKNLIDEIKK
+236 KFPKYKNLMDEIKK
-250 VATESRGSLNIKSYD
+250 IATEARGNLNIKSYD
-265 GKIYRLGCTTD
+265 GKIYRLECITD
-276 TIDER
+276 IIDER
-281 PVIICILKDITQ
+281 PVIVCILKDITQ

-319 IIHDDKNIKYIN
+319 IIHDNKNIKYIN

-341 ISEKE
+341 IGKKE
-346 IYIEDIKNTVSKK
+346 IFIEDIKNIVSKK
-359 FKERFLSNIQ
+359 FREKFLSNIQ
-369 LVISEKEEK
+369 LVISRKEEK

-396 NIKLNE
+396 NIKLND

-444 NPTTNKHIYRN
+444 NPTTKKHIYRN

-463 TIGLDKLNESIKTYL
+463 TIGLEKLNESIKTYL
-478 KEENYGEFRRF
+478 KEENYGNFRRF
-489 TVDKLN
+489 TIDKLN
-495 NIDISIAIVKREEE
+495 NVDISLAIVKREEE
-509 GTLIVVFRMLDC
+509 GSLIVVFRMLDC
-521 EFKTIQLEKELNR
+521 EFKSTQLEKELNR

-546 SNVAYDIKKPINTIF
+546 SNVAYDIKKPINKIF
-561 EANNNLIES
+561 ETNNNLIEN
-570 KGKYKSENI
+570 KGKYNSENI

-593 IKLLNNVEYV
+593 IRLLSNVEYV

-613 ELRKCDIVKLLEN
+613 ELRKCDIVKLVEN
-626 IVKISRAYTDKKG
+626 IVKISKTYTDKKG
-639 IDISFKSDVNKK
+639 IDISFKSEVNKK
-651 ILVLDT
+651 ILSLDI
-657 DKVEKIILSI
+657 DKVEKIILNI

-683 NLYIENEQVCISI
+683 NLYMHNEQVCISI
-696 KDTGIGIPKDKTEII
+696 KDTGIGIPKDKTEVI

-747 DVESELNKGSE
+747 NVESELNKGSE
-758 FKIILPNNILSKN
+758 FIITLPNNIVSKN
-771 IKLQDKFTQNEKI
+771 IKLQDKFAQDEKI
-784 EIEFS
+784 DIEFS

>member
-1 MKKRMVIDIMNLYEY
+1 MVINIMNLYKY

-42 QRKVMLLE
+42 KRKVMILE
-50 FAIYIGE
+50 NLIYIGE
-57 LFIYLYLNRYIIIG
+57 FFIYLYLNSYIIIG

-76 SMILILKFI
+76 SMILILKFV
-85 IILTI
+85 IILTL

-110 YIWNIKVEY
+110 YVCNIKVEY
-119 SILINIILNIILL
+119 SILINIILNIIIL
-132 KYSIIDCI
+132 KCSIIDCI
-140 KVFNKE
+140 KLFNKE
-146 LLDNKHDL
+146 LLDNRHDL
-154 NEKKLYI
+154 NQKKSYI

-187 KIGKSIEES
+187 KISKSIEES
-196 DIPIFILDINKEF
+196 DIPIFILDINKKF
-209 IYSNESFN
+209 IYSNEAFN
-217 QQMEDYKEDRIDIS
+217 MLIQDYKNKENRIDIS

-236 KFPKYKNLIDEIKK
+236 KFPKYKNLMDEIKK
-250 VATESRGSLNIKSYD
+250 IATEARGNLNIKSYD
-265 GKIYRLGCTTD
+265 GKIYRLECITD
-276 TIDER
+276 IIDER
-281 PVIICILKDITQ
+281 LVIVCILKDITQ

-319 IIHDDKNIKYIN
+319 IIHDNKNIKYIN
-331 DKGLEILDIN
+331 DKGLGILDIN
-341 ISEKE
+341 ISKKE
-346 IYIEDIKNTVSKK
+346 IFIEDIKNIVSKK
-359 FKERFLSNIQ
+359 FREKFLSNIQ
-369 LVISEKEEK
+369 LVISRKEEK

-396 NIKLNE
+396 NIKLND

-444 NPTTNKHIYRN
+444 NPTTKKHIYRN

-463 TIGLDKLNESIKTYL
+463 TIGLEKLNESIKTYL
-478 KEENYGEFRRF
+478 KEENYGNFRRF
-489 TVDKLN
+489 TIDKLN
-495 NIDISIAIVKREEE
+495 NVDISLAIVKREEE
-509 GTLIVVFRMLDC
+509 GSLIVVFRMLDC
-521 EFKTIQLEKELNR
+521 EFKSIQLEKELNR

-546 SNVAYDIKKPINTIF
+546 SNVAYDIKKPINKIF
-561 EANNNLIES
+561 ETNNNLIEN
-570 KGKYKSENI
+570 KGKYNSENI

-593 IKLLNNVEYV
+593 IRLLNNIEYV

-626 IVKISRAYTDKKG
+626 IVKISKTYTDKKG
-639 IDISFKSDVNKK
+639 IDISFKSEVNKK
-651 ILVLDT
+651 ILSLDI
-657 DKVEKIILSI
+657 DKVEKIILNI

-673 FTDTGGKIDI
+673 FTDTGGRIDI
-683 NLYIENEQVCISI
+683 NLYMENEQVCISI
-696 KDTGIGIPKDKTEII
+696 KDTGIGIPKDKTEVI

-747 DVESELNKGSE
+747 NVESELNKGSE
-758 FKIILPNNILSKN
+758 FIITLPNNIVSKN
-771 IKLQDKFTQNEKI
+771 IKLQDKFAQDEKI
-784 EIEFS
+784 DIEFS

>member
-1 MKKRMVIDIMNLYEY
+1 MVINIMNLYKY

-42 QRKVMLLE
+42 KRKVMILE
-50 FAIYIGE
+50 NLIYIGE
-57 LFIYLYLNRYIIIG
+57 FFIYLYLNSYIIIV

-76 SMILILKFI
+76 SVILILKFV
-85 IILTI
+85 IILTL

-110 YIWNIKVEY
+110 YVCNIKVEY
-119 SILINIILNIILL
+119 SILINIILNIIIL
-132 KYSIIDCI
+132 KCSIIDCI
-140 KVFNKE
+140 KLFNKE
-146 LLDNKHDL
+146 LLDNRHDL
-154 NEKKLYI
+154 NQKKSYI

-187 KIGKSIEES
+187 KISKSIEES
-196 DIPIFILDINKEF
+196 DIPIFILDINKKF
-209 IYSNESFN
+209 IYSNEAFN
-217 QQMEDYKEDRIDIS
+217 MLIQDYKNKENRIDIS

-236 KFPKYKNLIDEIKK
+236 KFPKYKNLMDEIKK
-250 VATESRGSLNIKSYD
+250 IATEARGNLNIKSYD
-265 GKIYRLGCTTD
+265 GKIYRLECITD
-276 TIDER
+276 IIDER
-281 PVIICILKDITQ
+281 PVIVCILKDITQ

-319 IIHDDKNIKYIN
+319 IIHDNKNIKYIN

-341 ISEKE
+341 IGKKE
-346 IYIEDIKNTVSKK
+346 IFIEDIKNIVSKK
-359 FKERFLSNIQ
+359 FREKFLSNIQ
-369 LVISEKEEK
+369 LVISRKEEK

-396 NIKLNE
+396 NIKLND

-444 NPTTNKHIYRN
+444 NPTTKKHIYRN

-463 TIGLDKLNESIKTYL
+463 TIGLEKLNESIKTYL
-478 KEENYGEFRRF
+478 KEENYGNFRRF
-489 TVDKLN
+489 TIDKLN
-495 NIDISIAIVKREEE
+495 NVDISLAIVKREEE
-509 GTLIVVFRMLDC
+509 GSLIVVFRMLDC
-521 EFKTIQLEKELNR
+521 EFKSTQLEKELNR

-546 SNVAYDIKKPINTIF
+546 SNVAYDIKKPINKIF
-561 EANNNLIES
+561 ETNNNLIEN
-570 KGKYKSENI
+570 KGKYNSENI

-593 IKLLNNVEYV
+593 IRLLSNVEYV

-626 IVKISRAYTDKKG
+626 IVKISKTYTDKKG
-639 IDISFKSDVNKK
+639 IDISFKSEVNKK
-651 ILVLDT
+651 ILSLDI
-657 DKVEKIILSI
+657 DKVEKIILNI

-673 FTDTGGKIDI
+673 FTDTGGRIDI
-683 NLYIENEQVCISI
+683 NLYMENEQVCISI
-696 KDTGIGIPKDKTEII
+696 KDTGIGIPKDKTEVI

-747 DVESELNKGSE
+747 NVESELNKGSE
-758 FKIILPNNILSKN
+758 FIITLPNNIVSKN
-771 IKLQDKFTQNEKI
+771 IKLQDKFAQDEKI
-784 EIEFS
+784 DIEFS

>member
-1 MKKRMVIDIMNLYEY
+1 MNLYKY

-42 QRKVMLLE
+42 KRKVMILE
-50 FAIYIGE
+50 NLIYIGE
-57 LFIYLYLNRYIIIG
+57 FFIYLYLNSYIIIG

-76 SMILILKFI
+76 SMILILKFV
-85 IILTI
+85 IILTL

-110 YIWNIKVEY
+110 YVCNIKVEY
-119 SILINIILNIILL
+119 SILINIILNIIIL
-132 KYSIIDCI
+132 KCSIIDCI
-140 KVFNKE
+140 KLFNKE
-146 LLDNKHDL
+146 LLDNRHDL
-154 NEKKLYI
+154 NQKKSYI

-187 KIGKSIEES
+187 KISKSIEES
-196 DIPIFILDINKEF
+196 DIPIFILDINKKF
-209 IYSNESFN
+209 IYSNEAFN
-217 QQMEDYKEDRIDIS
+217 MLIQDYKNKEYRIDIS

-236 KFPKYKNLIDEIKK
+236 KFPKYKNLMDEIKK
-250 VATESRGSLNIKSYD
+250 IATEARGNLNIKSYD
-265 GKIYRLGCTTD
+265 GKIYRLECITD
-276 TIDER
+276 IIDER
-281 PVIICILKDITQ
+281 PVIVCILKDITQ

-319 IIHDDKNIKYIN
+319 IIHDNKNIKYIN

-341 ISEKE
+341 IGKKE
-346 IYIEDIKNTVSKK
+346 IFIEDIKNIVSKK
-359 FKERFLSNIQ
+359 FREKFLSNIQ
-369 LVISEKEEK
+369 LVISRKEEK

-396 NIKLNE
+396 NIKLND

-444 NPTTNKHIYRN
+444 NPTTKKHIYRN

-463 TIGLDKLNESIKTYL
+463 TIGLEKLNESIKTYL
-478 KEENYGEFRRF
+478 KEENYGNFRRF
-489 TVDKLN
+489 TIDKLN
-495 NIDISIAIVKREEE
+495 NVDISLAIVKREEE
-509 GTLIVVFRMLDC
+509 GSLIVVFRMLDC
-521 EFKTIQLEKELNR
+521 EFKSIQLEKELNR

-546 SNVAYDIKKPINTIF
+546 SNVAYDIKKPINKIF
-561 EANNNLIES
+561 ETNNNLIEN
-570 KGKYKSENI
+570 KGKYNSENI

-593 IKLLNNVEYV
+593 IRLLSNVEYV

-613 ELRKCDIVKLLEN
+613 ELRKCDIVKLVEN
-626 IVKISRAYTDKKG
+626 IVKISKTYTDKKG
-639 IDISFKSDVNKK
+639 IDISFKSEVNKK
-651 ILVLDT
+651 ILSLDI
-657 DKVEKIILSI
+657 DKVEKIILNI

-683 NLYIENEQVCISI
+683 NLYMHNEQVCISI
-696 KDTGIGIPKDKTEII
+696 KDTGIGIPKDKTEVI

-747 DVESELNKGSE
+747 NVESELNKGSE
-758 FKIILPNNILSKN
+758 FIITLPNNIVSKN
-771 IKLQDKFTQNEKI
+771 IKLQDKFAQDEKI
-784 EIEFS
+784 DIEFS

>member
-1 MKKRMVIDIMNLYEY
+1 MNLYKY

-42 QRKVMLLE
+42 KRKVMILE
-50 FAIYIGE
+50 NLIYIGE
-57 LFIYLYLNRYIIIG
+57 FFIYLYLNSYIIIG

-76 SMILILKFI
+76 SMILILKFV
-85 IILTI
+85 IILTL

-110 YIWNIKVEY
+110 YVCNIKVEY
-119 SILINIILNIILL
+119 SILINIILNIIIL
-132 KYSIIDCI
+132 KCSIIDCI
-140 KVFNKE
+140 KLFNKE
-146 LLDNKHDL
+146 LLDNRHDL
-154 NEKKLYI
+154 NQKKSYI

-187 KIGKSIEES
+187 KISKSIEES

-209 IYSNESFN
+209 IYSNEAFN
-217 QQMEDYKEDRIDIS
+217 MLIQDYKNKENRIDIS

-236 KFPKYKNLIDEIKK
+236 KFPKYKNLMDEIKK
-250 VATESRGSLNIKSYD
+250 IATEARGNLNIKSYD
-265 GKIYRLGCTTD
+265 GKIYRLECITD
-276 TIDER
+276 IIDER
-281 PVIICILKDITQ
+281 PVIVCILKDITQ

-319 IIHDDKNIKYIN
+319 IIHDNKNIKYIN

-341 ISEKE
+341 IGKKE
-346 IYIEDIKNTVSKK
+346 IFIEDIKNIVSKK
-359 FKERFLSNIQ
+359 FREKFLSNIQ
-369 LVISEKEEK
+369 LVISRKEEK

-396 NIKLNE
+396 NIKLND

-444 NPTTNKHIYRN
+444 NPTTKKHIYRN

-463 TIGLDKLNESIKTYL
+463 TIGLEKLNESIKTYL
-478 KEENYGEFRRF
+478 KEENYGNFRRF
-489 TVDKLN
+489 TIDKLN
-495 NIDISIAIVKREEE
+495 NVDISLAIVKREEE
-509 GTLIVVFRMLDC
+509 GSLIVVFRMLDC
-521 EFKTIQLEKELNR
+521 EFKSIQLEKELNR

-546 SNVAYDIKKPINTIF
+546 SNVAYDIKKPINKIF
-561 EANNNLIES
+561 ETNNNLIEN
-570 KGKYKSENI
+570 KGKYNSENI

-593 IKLLNNVEYV
+593 IRLLSNVEYV

-613 ELRKCDIVKLLEN
+613 ELRKCDIVKLVEN
-626 IVKISRAYTDKKG
+626 IVKISKTYTDKKG
-639 IDISFKSDVNKK
+639 IDISFKSEVNKK
-651 ILVLDT
+651 ILSLDI
-657 DKVEKIILSI
+657 DKVEKIILNI

-683 NLYIENEQVCISI
+683 NLYMQNEQVCISI
-696 KDTGIGIPKDKTEII
+696 KDTGIGIPKDKTEVI

-747 DVESELNKGSE
+747 NVESELNKGSE
-758 FKIILPNNILSKN
+758 FIITLPNNIVSKN
-771 IKLQDKFTQNEKI
+771 IKLQDKFAQDEKI
-784 EIEFS
+784 DIEFS

>member
-1 MKKRMVIDIMNLYEY
+1 MNLYKY

-42 QRKVMLLE
+42 KRKVMILE
-50 FAIYIGE
+50 NLIYIGE
-57 LFIYLYLNRYIIIG
+57 FFIYLYLNSYIIIG

-76 SMILILKFI
+76 SVILILKFV
-85 IILTI
+85 IILTL

-110 YIWNIKVEY
+110 YVCNIKVEY
-119 SILINIILNIILL
+119 SILINIILNIIIL
-132 KYSIIDCI
+132 KCSIIDCI
-140 KVFNKE
+140 KLFNKE
-146 LLDNKHDL
+146 LLDNRHDL
-154 NEKKLYI
+154 NQKKSYI

-187 KIGKSIEES
+187 KISKSIEES

-209 IYSNESFN
+209 IYSNEAFN
-217 QQMEDYKEDRIDIS
+217 MLIQDYKNKENRIDIS

-236 KFPKYKNLIDEIKK
+236 KFPKYKNLMDEIKK
-250 VATESRGSLNIKSYD
+250 IATEARGNLNIKSYD
-265 GKIYRLGCTTD
+265 GKIYRLECITD
-276 TIDER
+276 IIDER
-281 PVIICILKDITQ
+281 PVIVCILKDITQ

-319 IIHDDKNIKYIN
+319 IIHDNKNIKYIN

-341 ISEKE
+341 IGKKE
-346 IYIEDIKNTVSKK
+346 IFIEDIKNIVSKK
-359 FKERFLSNIQ
+359 FREKFLSNIQ
-369 LVISEKEEK
+369 LVISRKEEK

-396 NIKLNE
+396 NIKLND

-444 NPTTNKHIYRN
+444 NPTTKKHIYRN

-463 TIGLDKLNESIKTYL
+463 TIGLEKLNESIKTYL
-478 KEENYGEFRRF
+478 KEENYGNFRRF
-489 TVDKLN
+489 TIDKLN
-495 NIDISIAIVKREEE
+495 NVDISLAIVKREEE
-509 GTLIVVFRMLDC
+509 GSLIVVFRMLDC
-521 EFKTIQLEKELNR
+521 EFKSIQLEKELNR

-546 SNVAYDIKKPINTIF
+546 SNVAYDIKKPINKIF
-561 EANNNLIES
+561 ETNNNLIEN
-570 KGKYKSENI
+570 KGKYNSENI

-593 IKLLNNVEYV
+593 IRLLSNVEYV

-613 ELRKCDIVKLLEN
+613 ELRKCDIVKLVEN
-626 IVKISRAYTDKKG
+626 IVKISKTYTDKKG
-639 IDISFKSDVNKK
+639 IDISFKSEVNKK
-651 ILVLDT
+651 ILSLDI
-657 DKVEKIILSI
+657 DKVEKIILNI

-683 NLYIENEQVCISI
+683 NLYMQNEQVCISI
-696 KDTGIGIPKDKTEII
+696 KDTGIGIPKDKIEVI

-747 DVESELNKGSE
+747 NVESELNKGSE
-758 FKIILPNNILSKN
+758 FIITLPNNIVSKN
-771 IKLQDKFTQNEKI
+771 IKLQDKFAQDEKI
-784 EIEFS
+784 DIEFS

>member
-1 MKKRMVIDIMNLYEY
+1 MVINIMNLYKY

-42 QRKVMLLE
+42 KRKVMILE
-50 FAIYIGE
+50 NLIYIGE
-57 LFIYLYLNRYIIIG
+57 FFIYLYLNSYIIIG

-76 SMILILKFI
+76 SMILILKFV
-85 IILTI
+85 IILTL

-110 YIWNIKVEY
+110 YVCNIKVEY
-119 SILINIILNIILL
+119 SILINIILNIIIL
-132 KYSIIDCI
+132 KCSIIDCI
-140 KVFNKE
+140 KLFNKE
-146 LLDNKHDL
+146 LLDNRHDL
-154 NEKKLYI
+154 NQKKSYI

-187 KIGKSIEES
+187 KISKSIEES
-196 DIPIFILDINKEF
+196 DIPIFILDINKKF
-209 IYSNESFN
+209 IYSNEAFN
-217 QQMEDYKEDRIDIS
+217 MLIQDYKNKENRIDIS

-236 KFPKYKNLIDEIKK
+236 KFPKYKNLMDEIKK
-250 VATESRGSLNIKSYD
+250 IATEARGNLNIKSYD
-265 GKIYRLGCTTD
+265 GKIYRLECITD
-276 TIDER
+276 IIDER
-281 PVIICILKDITQ
+281 PVIVCILKDITQ

-319 IIHDDKNIKYIN
+319 IIHDNKNIKYIN

-341 ISEKE
+341 IGKKE
-346 IYIEDIKNTVSKK
+346 IFIEDIKNIVNKK
-359 FKERFLSNIQ
+359 FREKFLSNIQ
-369 LVISEKEEK
+369 LVISRKEEK

-396 NIKLNE
+396 NIKLND

-444 NPTTNKHIYRN
+444 NPTTKKHIYRN

-463 TIGLDKLNESIKTYL
+463 TIGLEKLNESIKTYL
-478 KEENYGEFRRF
+478 KEENYGNFRRF
-489 TVDKLN
+489 TIDKLN
-495 NIDISIAIVKREEE
+495 NVDISLAIVKREEE
-509 GTLIVVFRMLDC
+509 GSLIVVFRMLDC
-521 EFKTIQLEKELNR
+521 EFKSTQLEKELNR

-546 SNVAYDIKKPINTIF
+546 SNVAYDIKKPINKIF
-561 EANNNLIES
+561 ETNNNLIEN
-570 KGKYKSENI
+570 KGKYNSENI

-593 IKLLNNVEYV
+593 IRLLSNIEYV

-626 IVKISRAYTDKKG
+626 IVKISKTYTDKKG
-639 IDISFKSDVNKK
+639 IDISFKSEVNKK
-651 ILVLDT
+651 ILSLDI
-657 DKVEKIILSI
+657 DKVEKIILNI

-683 NLYIENEQVCISI
+683 NLYMQNEQVCISI
-696 KDTGIGIPKDKTEII
+696 KDTGIGIPKDKTEVI

-747 DVESELNKGSE
+747 NVESELNKGSE
-758 FKIILPNNILSKN
+758 FIITLPNNIVSKN
-771 IKLQDKFTQNEKI
+771 IKLQDKFAQDEKI
-784 EIEFS
+784 DIEFS

>member
-1 MKKRMVIDIMNLYEY
+1 MNLYKY

-42 QRKVMLLE
+42 KRKVMILE
-50 FAIYIGE
+50 NLIYIGE
-57 LFIYLYLNRYIIIG
+57 FFIYLYLNSYIIIG

-76 SMILILKFI
+76 SVILILKFV
-85 IILTI
+85 IILTL

-110 YIWNIKVEY
+110 YICNIKVEY
-119 SILINIILNIILL
+119 SILINIILNIIIL
-132 KYSIIDCI
+132 KCSIIDCI
-140 KVFNKE
+140 KLFNKE
-146 LLDNKHDL
+146 LLDNRHDL
-154 NEKKLYI
+154 NQKKSYI

-187 KIGKSIEES
+187 KISKSIEES
-196 DIPIFILDINKEF
+196 DIPIFILDINKKF
-209 IYSNESFN
+209 IYSNEAFN
-217 QQMEDYKEDRIDIS
+217 MLIQDYKNKENRIDIS

-236 KFPKYKNLIDEIKK
+236 KFPKYKNLMDEIKK
-250 VATESRGSLNIKSYD
+250 IATEARGNLNIKSYD
-265 GKIYRLGCTTD
+265 GKIYRLECITD
-276 TIDER
+276 IIDER
-281 PVIICILKDITQ
+281 PVIVCILKDITQ

-319 IIHDDKNIKYIN
+319 IIHDNKNIKYIN

-341 ISEKE
+341 IGKKE
-346 IYIEDIKNTVSKK
+346 IFIEDIKNIVSKK
-359 FKERFLSNIQ
+359 FREKFLSNIQ
-369 LVISEKEEK
+369 LVISRKEEK

-396 NIKLNE
+396 NIKLND

-444 NPTTNKHIYRN
+444 NPTTKKHIYRN

-463 TIGLDKLNESIKTYL
+463 TIGLEKLNESIKTYL
-478 KEENYGEFRRF
+478 KEENYGNFRRF
-489 TVDKLN
+489 TIDKLN
-495 NIDISIAIVKREEE
+495 NVDISLAIVKREEE
-509 GTLIVVFRMLDC
+509 GSLIVVFRMLDC
-521 EFKTIQLEKELNR
+521 EFKSIQLEKELNR

-546 SNVAYDIKKPINTIF
+546 SNVAYDIKKPINKIF
-561 EANNNLIES
+561 ETNNNLIEN
-570 KGKYKSENI
+570 KGKYNSENI

-593 IKLLNNVEYV
+593 IRLLSNVEYV

-613 ELRKCDIVKLLEN
+613 ELRKCDIVKLVEN
-626 IVKISRAYTDKKG
+626 IVKISKTYTDKKG
-639 IDISFKSDVNKK
+639 IDISFKSEVNKK
-651 ILVLDT
+651 ILSLDI
-657 DKVEKIILSI
+657 DKVEKIILNI

-683 NLYIENEQVCISI
+683 NLYMQNEQVCISI
-696 KDTGIGIPKDKTEII
+696 KDTGIGIPKDKIEVI

-747 DVESELNKGSE
+747 NVESELNKGSE
-758 FKIILPNNILSKN
+758 FIITLPNNIVSKN
-771 IKLQDKFTQNEKI
+771 IKLQDKFAQDEKI
-784 EIEFS
+784 DIEFS

>member
-1 MKKRMVIDIMNLYEY
+1 MNLYKY

-42 QRKVMLLE
+42 KRKVMILE
-50 FAIYIGE
+50 NLIYIGE
-57 LFIYLYLNRYIIIG
+57 FFIYLYLNSYIIIG

-76 SMILILKFI
+76 SMILILKFV
-85 IILTI
+85 IILTL

-110 YIWNIKVEY
+110 YVCNIKVEY
-119 SILINIILNIILL
+119 SILINIILNIIIL
-132 KYSIIDCI
+132 KCSIIDCI
-140 KVFNKE
+140 KLFNKE
-146 LLDNKHDL
+146 LLDNRHDL
-154 NEKKLYI
+154 NQKKSYI

-187 KIGKSIEES
+187 KISKSIEES
-196 DIPIFILDINKEF
+196 DIPIFILDINKKF
-209 IYSNESFN
+209 IYSNEAFN
-217 QQMEDYKEDRIDIS
+217 MLIQDYKNKENRIDIS

-236 KFPKYKNLIDEIKK
+236 KFPKYKNLMDEIKK
-250 VATESRGSLNIKSYD
+250 IATEARGNLNIKSYD
-265 GKIYRLGCTTD
+265 GKIYRLECITD
-276 TIDER
+276 IIDER
-281 PVIICILKDITQ
+281 PVIVCILKDITQ

-319 IIHDDKNIKYIN
+319 IIHDNKNIKYIN

-341 ISEKE
+341 IGKKE
-346 IYIEDIKNTVSKK
+346 IFIEDIKNIVSKK
-359 FKERFLSNIQ
+359 FREKFLSNIQ
-369 LVISEKEEK
+369 LVISRKEEK

-396 NIKLNE
+396 NIKLND

-444 NPTTNKHIYRN
+444 NPTTKKHIYRN

-463 TIGLDKLNESIKTYL
+463 TIGLEKLNESIKTYL
-478 KEENYGEFRRF
+478 KEENYGNFRRF
-489 TVDKLN
+489 TIDKLN
-495 NIDISIAIVKREEE
+495 NVDISLAIVKREEE
-509 GTLIVVFRMLDC
+509 GSLIVVFRMLDC
-521 EFKTIQLEKELNR
+521 EFKSIQLEKELNR

-546 SNVAYDIKKPINTIF
+546 SNVAYDIKKPINKIF
-561 EANNNLIES
+561 ETNNNLIEN
-570 KGKYKSENI
+570 KGKYNSENI

-593 IKLLNNVEYV
+593 IRLLSNVEYV

-613 ELRKCDIVKLLEN
+613 ELRKCDIVKLVEN
-626 IVKISRAYTDKKG
+626 IVKISKTYTDKKG
-639 IDISFKSDVNKK
+639 IDISFKSEVNKK
-651 ILVLDT
+651 ILSLDI
-657 DKVEKIILSI
+657 DKVEKIILNI

-683 NLYIENEQVCISI
+683 NLYMQNEQVFISI
-696 KDTGIGIPKDKTEII
+696 KDTGIGIPKDKTEVI

-747 DVESELNKGSE
+747 NVESELNKGSE
-758 FKIILPNNILSKN
+758 FIITLPNNIVSKN
-771 IKLQDKFTQNEKI
+771 IKLQDKFAQDEKI
-784 EIEFS
+784 DIEFS

>member
-1 MKKRMVIDIMNLYEY
+1 MNLYKY

-42 QRKVMLLE
+42 KRKVMILE
-50 FAIYIGE
+50 NLIYIGE
-57 LFIYLYLNRYIIIG
+57 FFIYLYLNSYIIIG

-76 SMILILKFI
+76 SMILILKFV
-85 IILTI
+85 IILTL

-110 YIWNIKVEY
+110 YVCNIKVEY
-119 SILINIILNIILL
+119 SILINIILNIIIL
-132 KYSIIDCI
+132 KCSIIDCI
-140 KVFNKE
+140 KLFNKE
-146 LLDNKHDL
+146 LLDNRHDL
-154 NEKKLYI
+154 NQKKSYI

-187 KIGKSIEES
+187 KISKSIEES
-196 DIPIFILDINKEF
+196 DIPIFILDINKKF
-209 IYSNESFN
+209 IYSNEAFN
-217 QQMEDYKEDRIDIS
+217 MLIQDYKNKENRIDIS

-236 KFPKYKNLIDEIKK
+236 KFPKYKNLMDEIKK
-250 VATESRGSLNIKSYD
+250 IATEARGNLNIKSYD
-265 GKIYRLGCTTD
+265 GKIYRLECITD
-276 TIDER
+276 IIDER
-281 PVIICILKDITQ
+281 PVIVCILKDITQ

-319 IIHDDKNIKYIN
+319 IIHDNKNIKYIN

-341 ISEKE
+341 IGKKE
-346 IYIEDIKNTVSKK
+346 IFIEDIKNIVSKK
-359 FKERFLSNIQ
+359 FREKFLSNIQ
-369 LVISEKEEK
+369 LVISRKEEK

-396 NIKLNE
+396 NIKLND

-444 NPTTNKHIYRN
+444 NPTTKKHIYRN

-463 TIGLDKLNESIKTYL
+463 TIGLEKLNESIKTYL
-478 KEENYGEFRRF
+478 KEENYGNFRRF
-489 TVDKLN
+489 TIDKLN
-495 NIDISIAIVKREEE
+495 NVDISLAIVKREEE
-509 GTLIVVFRMLDC
+509 GSLIVVFRMLDC
-521 EFKTIQLEKELNR
+521 EFKSIQLEKELNR

-546 SNVAYDIKKPINTIF
+546 SNVAYDIKKPINKIF
-561 EANNNLIES
+561 ETNNNLIEN
-570 KGKYKSENI
+570 KGKYNSENI

-593 IKLLNNVEYV
+593 IRLLNNIEYV

-613 ELRKCDIVKLLEN
+613 ELRKCDIVKLVEN
-626 IVKISRAYTDKKG
+626 IVKISKTYTDKKG
-639 IDISFKSDVNKK
+639 IDISFKSEVNKK
-651 ILVLDT
+651 ILSLDI
-657 DKVEKIILSI
+657 DKVEKIILNI

-673 FTDTGGKIDI
+673 FTDTGGRIDI
-683 NLYIENEQVCISI
+683 NLYMENEQVCISI
-696 KDTGIGIPKDKTEII
+696 KDTGIGIPKDKTEVI

-747 DVESELNKGSE
+747 NVESELNKGSE
-758 FKIILPNNILSKN
+758 FIITLPNNIVSKN
-771 IKLQDKFTQNEKI
+771 IKLQDKFAQDEKI
-784 EIEFS
+784 DIEFS

>member
-1 MKKRMVIDIMNLYEY
+1 MNLYKY
-16 KEILEN
+16 KEMLEN

-42 QRKVMLLE
+42 KRKVMILE
-50 FAIYIGE
+50 NLIYIGE
-57 LFIYLYLNRYIIIG
+57 FFIYLYLNSYIIIG

-76 SMILILKFI
+76 SVILILKFV
-85 IILTI
+85 IILTL

-110 YIWNIKVEY
+110 YVCNIKVEY
-119 SILINIILNIILL
+119 SILINIILNIIIL
-132 KYSIIDCI
+132 KCSIIDCI
-140 KVFNKE
+140 KLFNKE
-146 LLDNKHDL
+146 LLDNRHDL
-154 NEKKLYI
+154 NQKKSYI

-167 IKSEK
+167 IKLEK

-187 KIGKSIEES
+187 KISKSIEES
-196 DIPIFILDINKEF
+196 DIPIFILDINKKF
-209 IYSNESFN
+209 IYSNEAFN
-217 QQMEDYKEDRIDIS
+217 MLIQDYKNKENRIDIS

-236 KFPKYKNLIDEIKK
+236 KFPKYKNLMDEIKK
-250 VATESRGSLNIKSYD
+250 IATEARGNLNIKSYD
-265 GKIYRLGCTTD
+265 GKIYRLECITD
-276 TIDER
+276 IIDER
-281 PVIICILKDITQ
+281 PVIVCILKDITQ

-319 IIHDDKNIKYIN
+319 IIHDNKNIKYIN

-341 ISEKE
+341 IGKKE
-346 IYIEDIKNTVSKK
+346 IFIEDIKNIVSKK
-359 FKERFLSNIQ
+359 FREKFLSNIQ
-369 LVISEKEEK
+369 LVISRKEEK

-396 NIKLNE
+396 NIKLND

-444 NPTTNKHIYRN
+444 NPTTKKHIYRN

-463 TIGLDKLNESIKTYL
+463 TIGLEKLNESIKTYL
-478 KEENYGEFRRF
+478 KEENYGNFRRF
-489 TVDKLN
+489 TIDKLN
-495 NIDISIAIVKREEE
+495 NVDISLAIVKREEE
-509 GTLIVVFRMLDC
+509 GSLIVVFRMLDC
-521 EFKTIQLEKELNR
+521 EFKSIQLEKELNR

-546 SNVAYDIKKPINTIF
+546 SNVAYDIKKPINKIF
-561 EANNNLIES
+561 ETNNNLIEN
-570 KGKYKSENI
+570 KGKYNSENI

-593 IKLLNNVEYV
+593 IRLLSNVEYV

-613 ELRKCDIVKLLEN
+613 ELRKCDIVKLVEN
-626 IVKISRAYTDKKG
+626 IVKISKTYTDKKG
-639 IDISFKSDVNKK
+639 IDISFKSEVNKK
-651 ILVLDT
+651 ILSLDI
-657 DKVEKIILSI
+657 DKVEKIILNI

-673 FTDTGGKIDI
+673 FTDTGGRIDI
-683 NLYIENEQVCISI
+683 NLYMENEQVCISI
-696 KDTGIGIPKDKTEII
+696 KDTGIGIPKDKTEVI

-747 DVESELNKGSE
+747 NVESELNKGSE
-758 FKIILPNNILSKN
+758 FIITLPNNIVSKN
-771 IKLQDKFTQNEKI
+771 IKLQDKFAQDEKI
-784 EIEFS
+784 DIEFS

>member
-1 MKKRMVIDIMNLYEY
+1 MVINIMNLYKY

-42 QRKVMLLE
+42 KRKVMILE
-50 FAIYIGE
+50 NLIYIGE
-57 LFIYLYLNRYIIIG
+57 FFIYLYLNSYIIIG

-76 SMILILKFI
+76 SVILILKFV
-85 IILTI
+85 IILTL

-110 YIWNIKVEY
+110 YVCNIKVEY
-119 SILINIILNIILL
+119 SILINIILNIIIL
-132 KYSIIDCI
+132 KCSIIDCI
-140 KVFNKE
+140 KLFNKE
-146 LLDNKHDL
+146 LLDNRHDL
-154 NEKKLYI
+154 NQKKSYI

-187 KIGKSIEES
+187 KISKSIEES
-196 DIPIFILDINKEF
+196 DIPIFILDINKKF
-209 IYSNESFN
+209 IYSNEAFN
-217 QQMEDYKEDRIDIS
+217 MLIQDYKNKENRIDIS

-236 KFPKYKNLIDEIKK
+236 KFPKYKNLMDEIKK
-250 VATESRGSLNIKSYD
+250 IATEARGNLNIKSYD
-265 GKIYRLGCTTD
+265 GKIYRLECITD
-276 TIDER
+276 IIDER
-281 PVIICILKDITQ
+281 PVIVCILKDITQ

-319 IIHDDKNIKYIN
+319 IIHDNKNIKYIN

-341 ISEKE
+341 IGKKE
-346 IYIEDIKNTVSKK
+346 IFIEDIKNIVSKK
-359 FKERFLSNIQ
+359 FREKFLSNIQ
-369 LVISEKEEK
+369 LVISRKEEK

-396 NIKLNE
+396 NIKLND

-444 NPTTNKHIYRN
+444 NPTTKKHIYRN

-463 TIGLDKLNESIKTYL
+463 TIGLEKLNESIKTYL
-478 KEENYGEFRRF
+478 KEENYGNFRRF
-489 TVDKLN
+489 TIDKLN
-495 NIDISIAIVKREEE
+495 NVDISLAIVKREEE
-509 GTLIVVFRMLDC
+509 GSLIVVFRMLDC
-521 EFKTIQLEKELNR
+521 EFKSIQLEKELNR

-546 SNVAYDIKKPINTIF
+546 SNVAYDIKKPINKIF
-561 EANNNLIES
+561 ETNNNLIEN
-570 KGKYKSENI
+570 KGKYNSENI

-593 IKLLNNVEYV
+593 IRLLSNVEYV

-613 ELRKCDIVKLLEN
+613 ELRKCDIVKLVEN
-626 IVKISRAYTDKKG
+626 IVKISKTYTDKKG
-639 IDISFKSDVNKK
+639 IDISFKSEVNKK
-651 ILVLDT
+651 ILSLDI
-657 DKVEKIILSI
+657 DKVEKIILNI

-673 FTDTGGKIDI
+673 FTDTGGRIDI
-683 NLYIENEQVCISI
+683 NLYMENEQVCISI
-696 KDTGIGIPKDKTEII
+696 KDTGIGIPKDKTEVI

-747 DVESELNKGSE
+747 NVESELNKGSE
-758 FKIILPNNILSKN
+758 FIITLPNNIVSKN
-771 IKLQDKFTQNEKI
+771 IKLQDKFAQDEKI
-784 EIEFS
+784 DIEFS

>member
-1 MKKRMVIDIMNLYEY
+1 MVINIMNLYKY

-42 QRKVMLLE
+42 KRKVMILE
-50 FAIYIGE
+50 NLIYIGE
-57 LFIYLYLNRYIIIG
+57 FFIYLYLNSYIIIG

-76 SMILILKFI
+76 SVILILKFV
-85 IILTI
+85 IILTL

-110 YIWNIKVEY
+110 YVCNIKVEY
-119 SILINIILNIILL
+119 SILINIILNIIIL
-132 KYSIIDCI
+132 KCSIIDCI
-140 KVFNKE
+140 KLFNKE
-146 LLDNKHDL
+146 LLDNRHDL
-154 NEKKLYI
+154 NKKKSYI

-187 KIGKSIEES
+187 KISKSIEES
-196 DIPIFILDINKEF
+196 DIPIFILDINKKF
-209 IYSNESFN
+209 IYSNEAFN
-217 QQMEDYKEDRIDIS
+217 MLIQDYKNKENRIDIS

-236 KFPKYKNLIDEIKK
+236 KFPKYKNLMDEIKK
-250 VATESRGSLNIKSYD
+250 IATEARGNLNIKSYD
-265 GKIYRLGCTTD
+265 GKIYRLECITD
-276 TIDER
+276 IIDER
-281 PVIICILKDITQ
+281 PVIVCILKDITQ

-319 IIHDDKNIKYIN
+319 IIHDNKNIKYIN

-341 ISEKE
+341 IGKKE
-346 IYIEDIKNTVSKK
+346 IFIEDIKNIVSKK
-359 FKERFLSNIQ
+359 FREKFLSNIQ
-369 LVISEKEEK
+369 LVISRKEEK

-396 NIKLNE
+396 NIKLND

-444 NPTTNKHIYRN
+444 NPTTKKHIYRN

-463 TIGLDKLNESIKTYL
+463 TIGLEKLNESIKTYL
-478 KEENYGEFRRF
+478 KEENYGNFRRF
-489 TVDKLN
+489 TIDKLN
-495 NIDISIAIVKREEE
+495 NVDISLAIVKREEE
-509 GTLIVVFRMLDC
+509 GSLIVVFRMLDC
-521 EFKTIQLEKELNR
+521 EFKSIQLEKELNR

-546 SNVAYDIKKPINTIF
+546 SNVAYDIKKPINKIF
-561 EANNNLIES
+561 ETNNNLIEN
-570 KGKYKSENI
+570 KGKYNSENI

-593 IKLLNNVEYV
+593 IRLLNNIEYV

-626 IVKISRAYTDKKG
+626 IVKISKTYTDKKG
-639 IDISFKSDVNKK
+639 IDISFKSEVNKK
-651 ILVLDT
+651 ILSLDI
-657 DKVEKIILSI
+657 DKVEKIILNI

-683 NLYIENEQVCISI
+683 NLYMQNEQVCISI
-696 KDTGIGIPKDKTEII
+696 KDTGIGIPKDKTEVI

-747 DVESELNKGSE
+747 NVESELNKGSE
-758 FKIILPNNILSKN
+758 FIITLPNNIVSKN
-771 IKLQDKFTQNEKI
+771 IKLQDKFAQDEKI
-784 EIEFS
+784 DIEFS

>member
-1 MKKRMVIDIMNLYEY
+1 MNLYKY

-42 QRKVMLLE
+42 KRKVMILE
-50 FAIYIGE
+50 NLIYIGE
-57 LFIYLYLNRYIIIG
+57 FFIYLYLNSYIIIG

-76 SMILILKFI
+76 SVILILKFV
-85 IILTI
+85 IILTL

-110 YIWNIKVEY
+110 YVCNIKVEY
-119 SILINIILNIILL
+119 SILINIILNIIIL
-132 KYSIIDCI
+132 KCSIIDCI
-140 KVFNKE
+140 KLFNKE
-146 LLDNKHDL
+146 LLDNRHDL
-154 NEKKLYI
+154 NQKKSYI

-187 KIGKSIEES
+187 KISKSIEES
-196 DIPIFILDINKEF
+196 DIPIFILDINKKF
-209 IYSNESFN
+209 IYSNEAFN
-217 QQMEDYKEDRIDIS
+217 MLIQDYKNKENRIDIS

-236 KFPKYKNLIDEIKK
+236 KFPKYKNLMDEIKK
-250 VATESRGSLNIKSYD
+250 IVTEARGNLNIKSYD
-265 GKIYRLGCTTD
+265 GKIYRLECITD
-276 TIDER
+276 IIDER
-281 PVIICILKDITQ
+281 PVIVCILKDITQ

-319 IIHDDKNIKYIN
+319 IIHDNKNIKYIN

-341 ISEKE
+341 ISKKE
-346 IYIEDIKNTVSKK
+346 IFIEDIKNIVSKK
-359 FKERFLSNIQ
+359 FREKFLSNIQ
-369 LVISEKEEK
+369 LVISRKEEK

-396 NIKLNE
+396 NIKLNA

-444 NPTTNKHIYRN
+444 NPTTKKHIYRN

-463 TIGLDKLNESIKTYL
+463 TIGLEKLNESIKTYL
-478 KEENYGEFRRF
+478 KEENYGNFRRF
-489 TVDKLN
+489 TIDKLN
-495 NIDISIAIVKREEE
+495 NVDISLAIVKREEE
-509 GTLIVVFRMLDC
+509 GSLIVVFRMLDC
-521 EFKTIQLEKELNR
+521 EFKSIQLEKELNR

-546 SNVAYDIKKPINTIF
+546 SNVAYDIKKPINKIF
-561 EANNNLIES
+561 ETNNNLIEN
-570 KGKYKSENI
+570 KGKYNSENI

-593 IKLLNNVEYV
+593 IRLLNNIEYV

-626 IVKISRAYTDKKG
+626 IVKISKTYTDKKG
-639 IDISFKSDVNKK
+639 IDISFKSEVNKK
-651 ILVLDT
+651 ILSLDI
-657 DKVEKIILSI
+657 DKVEKIILNI

-673 FTDTGGKIDI
+673 FTDTGGRIDI
-683 NLYIENEQVCISI
+683 NLYMENEQVCISI
-696 KDTGIGIPKDKTEII
+696 KDTGIGIPKDKTEVI

-747 DVESELNKGSE
+747 NVESELNKGSE
-758 FKIILPNNILSKN
+758 FIITLPNNIVSKN
-771 IKLQDKFTQNEKI
+771 IKLQDKFAQDEKI
-784 EIEFS
+784 DIEFS

>member
-1 MKKRMVIDIMNLYEY
+1 MNLYKY

-42 QRKVMLLE
+42 KRKVMILE
-50 FAIYIGE
+50 NLIYIGE
-57 LFIYLYLNRYIIIG
+57 FFIYLYLNSYIIIG

-76 SMILILKFI
+76 SMILILKFV
-85 IILTI
+85 IILTL
-90 KEKLKINNFLYKFIL
+90 KELKINNFLYKFIL

-110 YIWNIKVEY
+110 YVCNIKVEY
-119 SILINIILNIILL
+119 SILINIILNIIIL
-132 KYSIIDCI
+132 KCSIIDCI
-140 KVFNKE
+140 KLFNKE
-146 LLDNKHDL
+146 LLDNRHDL
-154 NEKKLYI
+154 NQKKSYI

-187 KIGKSIEES
+187 KISKSIEES
-196 DIPIFILDINKEF
+196 DIPIFILDINKKF
-209 IYSNESFN
+209 IYSNEAFN
-217 QQMEDYKEDRIDIS
+217 MLIQDYKNKENRIDIS

-236 KFPKYKNLIDEIKK
+236 KFPKYKNLMDEIKK
-250 VATESRGSLNIKSYD
+250 IVTEARGNLNIKSYD
-265 GKIYRLGCTTD
+265 GKIYRLECITD
-276 TIDER
+276 IIDER
-281 PVIICILKDITQ
+281 LVIVCILKDITQ

-319 IIHDDKNIKYIN
+319 IIHDNKNIKYIN

-341 ISEKE
+341 ISKKE
-346 IYIEDIKNTVSKK
+346 IFIEDIKNIVSKK
-359 FKERFLSNIQ
+359 FREKFLSNIQ
-369 LVISEKEEK
+369 LVISRKEEK

-396 NIKLNE
+396 NIKLND

-444 NPTTNKHIYRN
+444 NPTTKKHIYRN

-463 TIGLDKLNESIKTYL
+463 TIGLEKLNESIKTYL
-478 KEENYGEFRRF
+478 KEENYGNFRRF
-489 TVDKLN
+489 TIDKLN
-495 NIDISIAIVKREEE
+495 NVDISLAIVKREEE
-509 GTLIVVFRMLDC
+509 GSLIVVFRMLDC
-521 EFKTIQLEKELNR
+521 EFKSTQLEKELNR

-546 SNVAYDIKKPINTIF
+546 SNVAYDIKKPINKIF
-561 EANNNLIES
+561 ETNNNLIEN
-570 KGKYKSENI
+570 KGKYNSENI

-593 IKLLNNVEYV
+593 IRLLSNVEYV

-626 IVKISRAYTDKKG
+626 IVKISKTYTDKKG
-639 IDISFKSDVNKK
+639 IDISFKSEVNKK
-651 ILVLDT
+651 ILSLDI
-657 DKVEKIILSI
+657 DKVEKIILNI

-683 NLYIENEQVCISI
+683 NLYMHNEQVCISI
-696 KDTGIGIPKDKTEII
+696 KDTGIGIPKDKTEVI

-747 DVESELNKGSE
+747 NVESELNKGSE
-758 FKIILPNNILSKN
+758 FIITLPNNIVSKN
-771 IKLQDKFTQNEKI
+771 IKLQDKFAQDEKI
-784 EIEFS
+784 DIEFS

>member
-1 MKKRMVIDIMNLYEY
+1 MNLYKY
-16 KEILEN
+16 KEMLEN

-42 QRKVMLLE
+42 KRKVMILE
-50 FAIYIGE
+50 NLIYIGE
-57 LFIYLYLNRYIIIG
+57 FFIYLYLNSYIIIG

-76 SMILILKFI
+76 SVILILKFV
-85 IILTI
+85 IILTL

-110 YIWNIKVEY
+110 YVCNIKVEY
-119 SILINIILNIILL
+119 SILINIILNIIIL
-132 KYSIIDCI
+132 KCSIIDCI
-140 KVFNKE
+140 KLFNKE
-146 LLDNKHDL
+146 LLDNRHDL
-154 NEKKLYI
+154 NQKKSYI

-167 IKSEK
+167 IKLEK

-187 KIGKSIEES
+187 KISKSIEES
-196 DIPIFILDINKEF
+196 DIPIFILDINKKF
-209 IYSNESFN
+209 IYSNEAFN
-217 QQMEDYKEDRIDIS
+217 MLIQDYKNKENRIDIS

-236 KFPKYKNLIDEIKK
+236 KFPKYKNLMDEIKK
-250 VATESRGSLNIKSYD
+250 IATEARGNLNIKSYD
-265 GKIYRLGCTTD
+265 GKIYRLECITD
-276 TIDER
+276 IIDER
-281 PVIICILKDITQ
+281 PVIVCILKDITQ

-319 IIHDDKNIKYIN
+319 IIHDNKNIKYIN

-341 ISEKE
+341 IGKKE
-346 IYIEDIKNTVSKK
+346 IFIEDIKNIVSKK
-359 FKERFLSNIQ
+359 FREKFLSNIQ
-369 LVISEKEEK
+369 LVISRKEEK

-396 NIKLNE
+396 NIKLND

-444 NPTTNKHIYRN
+444 NPTTKKHIYRN

-463 TIGLDKLNESIKTYL
+463 TIGLEKLNESIKTYL
-478 KEENYGEFRRF
+478 KEENYGNFRRF
-489 TVDKLN
+489 TIDKLN
-495 NIDISIAIVKREEE
+495 NVDISLAIVKREEE
-509 GTLIVVFRMLDC
+509 GSLIVVFRMLDC
-521 EFKTIQLEKELNR
+521 EFKSIQLEKELNR

-546 SNVAYDIKKPINTIF
+546 SNVAYDIKKPINKIF
-561 EANNNLIES
+561 ETNNNLIEN
-570 KGKYKSENI
+570 KGKYNSENI

-593 IKLLNNVEYV
+593 IRLLSNVEYV

-613 ELRKCDIVKLLEN
+613 ELRKCDIVKLVEN
-626 IVKISRAYTDKKG
+626 IVKISKTYTDKKG
-639 IDISFKSDVNKK
+639 IDISFKSEVNKK
-651 ILVLDT
+651 ILSLDI
-657 DKVEKIILSI
+657 DKVEKIILNI

-683 NLYIENEQVCISI
+683 NLYMQNEQVCISI
-696 KDTGIGIPKDKTEII
+696 KDTGIGIPKDKTEVI

-747 DVESELNKGSE
+747 NVESELNKGSE
-758 FKIILPNNILSKN
+758 FIITLPNNIVSKN
-771 IKLQDKFTQNEKI
+771 IKLQDKFAQDEKI
-784 EIEFS
+784 DIEFS

>member
-1 MKKRMVIDIMNLYEY
+1 MNLYKY

-42 QRKVMLLE
+42 KRKVMILE
-50 FAIYIGE
+50 NLIYIGE
-57 LFIYLYLNRYIIIG
+57 FFIYLYLNSYIIIG

-76 SMILILKFI
+76 SVILILKFV
-85 IILTI
+85 IILTL

-110 YIWNIKVEY
+110 YVCNIKVEY
-119 SILINIILNIILL
+119 SILINIILNIIIL
-132 KYSIIDCI
+132 KCSIIDCI
-140 KVFNKE
+140 KLFNKE
-146 LLDNKHDL
+146 LLDNRHDL
-154 NEKKLYI
+154 NQKKSYI

-187 KIGKSIEES
+187 KISKSIEES
-196 DIPIFILDINKEF
+196 DIPIFILDINKKF
-209 IYSNESFN
+209 IYSNEAFN
-217 QQMEDYKEDRIDIS
+217 MLIQDYKNKENRIDIS

-236 KFPKYKNLIDEIKK
+236 KFPKYKNLMDEIKK
-250 VATESRGSLNIKSYD
+250 IATEARGNLNIKSYD
-265 GKIYRLGCTTD
+265 GKIYRLECITD
-276 TIDER
+276 IIDER
-281 PVIICILKDITQ
+281 PVIVCILKDITQ

-319 IIHDDKNIKYIN
+319 IIHDNKNIKYIN

-341 ISEKE
+341 IGKKE
-346 IYIEDIKNTVSKK
+346 IFIEDIKNIVSKK
-359 FKERFLSNIQ
+359 FREKFLSNIQ
-369 LVISEKEEK
+369 LVISRKEEK

-396 NIKLNE
+396 NIKLND

-444 NPTTNKHIYRN
+444 NPTTKKHIYRN

-463 TIGLDKLNESIKTYL
+463 TIGLEKLNESIKTYL
-478 KEENYGEFRRF
+478 KEENYGNFRRF
-489 TVDKLN
+489 TIDKLN
-495 NIDISIAIVKREEE
+495 NVDISLAIVKREEE
-509 GTLIVVFRMLDC
+509 GSLIVVFRMLDC
-521 EFKTIQLEKELNR
+521 EFKSIQLEKELNR

-546 SNVAYDIKKPINTIF
+546 SNVAYDIKKPINKIF
-561 EANNNLIES
+561 ETNNNLIEN
-570 KGKYKSENI
+570 KGKYNSENI

-593 IKLLNNVEYV
+593 IRLLSNVEYV

-613 ELRKCDIVKLLEN
+613 ELRKCDIVKLVEN
-626 IVKISRAYTDKKG
+626 IVKISKTYTDKKG
-639 IDISFKSDVNKK
+639 IDISFKSEVNKK
-651 ILVLDT
+651 ILSLDI
-657 DKVEKIILSI
+657 DKVEKIILNI

-673 FTDTGGKIDI
+673 FTDTGGRIDI
-683 NLYIENEQVCISI
+683 NLYMENEQVCISI
-696 KDTGIGIPKDKTEII
+696 KDTGIGIPKDKTEVI

-747 DVESELNKGSE
+747 NVESELNKGSE
-758 FKIILPNNILSKN
+758 FIITLPNNIVSKN
-771 IKLQDKFTQNEKI
+771 IKLQDKFAQDEKI
-784 EIEFS
+784 DIEFS

>member
-1 MKKRMVIDIMNLYEY
+1 MNLYKY

-42 QRKVMLLE
+42 KRKVMILE
-50 FAIYIGE
+50 NLIYIGE
-57 LFIYLYLNRYIIIG
+57 FFIYLYLNSYIIIG

-76 SMILILKFI
+76 SVILILKFV
-85 IILTI
+85 IILTL

-110 YIWNIKVEY
+110 YVCNIKVEY
-119 SILINIILNIILL
+119 SILINIILNIIIL
-132 KYSIIDCI
+132 KCSIIDCI
-140 KVFNKE
+140 KLFNKE
-146 LLDNKHDL
+146 LLDNRHDL
-154 NEKKLYI
+154 NQKKSYI

-172 ELQKNYKDEILGVSN
+172 ELQKNYKDEILGISN
-187 KIGKSIEES
+187 KISKSIEES
-196 DIPIFILDINKEF
+196 DIPIFILDINKKF
-209 IYSNESFN
+209 IYSNEAFN
-217 QQMEDYKEDRIDIS
+217 MLIQDYKNKENRIDIS

-236 KFPKYKNLIDEIKK
+236 KFPKYKNLMDEIKK
-250 VATESRGSLNIKSYD
+250 IATEARGNLNIKSYD
-265 GKIYRLGCTTD
+265 GKIYRLECITD
-276 TIDER
+276 IIDER
-281 PVIICILKDITQ
+281 PVIVCILKDITQ

-319 IIHDDKNIKYIN
+319 IIHDNKNIKYIN

-341 ISEKE
+341 IGKKE
-346 IYIEDIKNTVSKK
+346 IFIEDIKNIVSKK
-359 FKERFLSNIQ
+359 FREKFLSNIQ
-369 LVISEKEEK
+369 LVISRKEEK

-396 NIKLNE
+396 NIKLND

-444 NPTTNKHIYRN
+444 NPTTKKHIYRN

-463 TIGLDKLNESIKTYL
+463 TIGLEKLNESIKTYL
-478 KEENYGEFRRF
+478 KEENYGNFRRF
-489 TVDKLN
+489 TIDKLN
-495 NIDISIAIVKREEE
+495 NVDISLAIVKREEE
-509 GTLIVVFRMLDC
+509 GSLIVVFRMLDC
-521 EFKTIQLEKELNR
+521 EFKSIQLEKELNR

-546 SNVAYDIKKPINTIF
+546 SNVAYDIKKPINKIF
-561 EANNNLIES
+561 ETNNNLIEN
-570 KGKYKSENI
+570 KGKYNSENI

-593 IKLLNNVEYV
+593 IRLLSNVEYV

-613 ELRKCDIVKLLEN
+613 ELRKCDIVKLVEN
-626 IVKISRAYTDKKG
+626 IVKISKTYTDKKG
-639 IDISFKSDVNKK
+639 IDISFKSEVNKK
-651 ILVLDT
+651 ILSLDI
-657 DKVEKIILSI
+657 DKVEKIILNI

-683 NLYIENEQVCISI
+683 NLYMQNEQVCISI
-696 KDTGIGIPKDKTEII
+696 KDTGIGIPKDKTEVI

-747 DVESELNKGSE
+747 NVESELNKGSE
-758 FKIILPNNILSKN
+758 FIITLPNNIVSKN
-771 IKLQDKFTQNEKI
+771 IKLQDKFAQDEKI
-784 EIEFS
+784 DIEFS

>member
-1 MKKRMVIDIMNLYEY
+1 MVINIMNLYKY

-42 QRKVMLLE
+42 KRKVMILE
-50 FAIYIGE
+50 NLIYIGE
-57 LFIYLYLNRYIIIG
+57 FFIYLYLNSYIIIG

-76 SMILILKFI
+76 SMILILKFV
-85 IILTI
+85 IILTL

-110 YIWNIKVEY
+110 YVCNIKVEY
-119 SILINIILNIILL
+119 SILINIILNIIIL
-132 KYSIIDCI
+132 KCSIIDCI
-140 KVFNKE
+140 KLFNKE
-146 LLDNKHDL
+146 LLDNRHDL
-154 NEKKLYI
+154 NQKKSYI
-161 KEVKKK
+161 KEIKKK

-187 KIGKSIEES
+187 KISKSIEES
-196 DIPIFILDINKEF
+196 DIPIFILDINKKF
-209 IYSNESFN
+209 IYSNEAFN
-217 QQMEDYKEDRIDIS
+217 MLIQDYKNKENRIDIS

-236 KFPKYKNLIDEIKK
+236 KFSKYKNLMDEIKK
-250 VATESRGSLNIKSYD
+250 IATDARGNLNIKSYD
-265 GKIYRLGCTTD
+265 GKIYRLECITD
-276 TIDER
+276 IIDER
-281 PVIICILKDITQ
+281 PVIVCILKDITQ

-319 IIHDDKNIKYIN
+319 IIHDNKNIKYIN

-341 ISEKE
+341 IGKKE
-346 IYIEDIKNTVSKK
+346 IFIEDIKNIVSKK
-359 FKERFLSNIQ
+359 FREKFLSNIQ
-369 LVISEKEEK
+369 LVISRKEEK

-396 NIKLNE
+396 NIKLND

-444 NPTTNKHIYRN
+444 NPTTKKHIYRN

-463 TIGLDKLNESIKTYL
+463 TIGLEKLNESIKTYL
-478 KEENYGEFRRF
+478 KEENYGNFRRF
-489 TVDKLN
+489 TIDKLN
-495 NIDISIAIVKREEE
+495 NVDISLAIVKREEE
-509 GTLIVVFRMLDC
+509 GSLIVVFRMLDC
-521 EFKTIQLEKELNR
+521 EFKSIQLEKELNR

-546 SNVAYDIKKPINTIF
+546 SNVAYDIKKPINKIF
-561 EANNNLIES
+561 ETNNNLIEN
-570 KGKYKSENI
+570 KGKYNSENI

-593 IKLLNNVEYV
+593 IRLLNNIEYV

-626 IVKISRAYTDKKG
+626 IVKISKTYTDKKG
-639 IDISFKSDVNKK
+639 IDISFKSEVNKK
-651 ILVLDT
+651 ILSLDI
-657 DKVEKIILSI
+657 DKVEKIILNI

-683 NLYIENEQVCISI
+683 NLYMQNEQVCISI
-696 KDTGIGIPKDKTEII
+696 KDTGIGIPKDKTEVI

-747 DVESELNKGSE
+747 NVESELNKGSE
-758 FKIILPNNILSKN
+758 FIITLPNNIVSKN
-771 IKLQDKFTQNEKI
+771 IKLQDKFAQDEKI
-784 EIEFS
+784 DIEFS

>member
-1 MKKRMVIDIMNLYEY
+1 MVINIMNLYKY

-42 QRKVMLLE
+42 KRKVMILE
-50 FAIYIGE
+50 NLIYIGE
-57 LFIYLYLNRYIIIG
+57 FFIYLYLNSYIIIG

-76 SMILILKFI
+76 SMILILKFV
-85 IILTI
+85 IILTL
-90 KEKLKINNFLYKFIL
+90 KEKLKINNFLYKIIL

-110 YIWNIKVEY
+110 YVCNIKVEY
-119 SILINIILNIILL
+119 SILINIILNIIIL
-132 KYSIIDCI
+132 KCSIIDCI
-140 KVFNKE
+140 KLSNKE
-146 LLDNKHDL
+146 LLDNRHDL
-154 NEKKLYI
+154 NQKKSYI

-187 KIGKSIEES
+187 KISKSIEES
-196 DIPIFILDINKEF
+196 DIPIFILDINKKF
-209 IYSNESFN
+209 IYSNEAFN
-217 QQMEDYKEDRIDIS
+217 MLIQDYKNKENRIDIS

-236 KFPKYKNLIDEIKK
+236 KFPKYKNLMDEIKK
-250 VATESRGSLNIKSYD
+250 IATEARGNLNIKSYD
-265 GKIYRLGCTTD
+265 GKIYRLECITD
-276 TIDER
+276 IIDER
-281 PVIICILKDITQ
+281 PVIVCILKDITQ

-319 IIHDDKNIKYIN
+319 IIHDNKNIKYIN

-341 ISEKE
+341 IGKKE
-346 IYIEDIKNTVSKK
+346 IFIEDIKNIVSKK
-359 FKERFLSNIQ
+359 FREKFLSNIQ
-369 LVISEKEEK
+369 LVISRKEEK

-396 NIKLNE
+396 NIKLNA

-444 NPTTNKHIYRN
+444 NPTTKKHIYRN

-463 TIGLDKLNESIKTYL
+463 TIGLEKLNESIKTYL
-478 KEENYGEFRRF
+478 KEENYGNFRRF
-489 TVDKLN
+489 TIDKLN
-495 NIDISIAIVKREEE
+495 NVDISLAIVKREEE
-509 GTLIVVFRMLDC
+509 GSLIVVFRMLDC
-521 EFKTIQLEKELNR
+521 EFKSTQLEKELNR

-546 SNVAYDIKKPINTIF
+546 SNVAYDIKKPINKIF
-561 EANNNLIES
+561 ETNNNLIEN
-570 KGKYKSENI
+570 KGKYNSENI

-593 IKLLNNVEYV
+593 IRLLSNVEYV

-613 ELRKCDIVKLLEN
+613 ELRKCDIVKLVEN
-626 IVKISRAYTDKKG
+626 IVKISKTYTDKKG
-639 IDISFKSDVNKK
+639 IDISFKSEVNKK
-651 ILVLDT
+651 ILSLDI
-657 DKVEKIILSI
+657 DKVEKIILNI

-683 NLYIENEQVCISI
+683 NLYMHNEQVCISI
-696 KDTGIGIPKDKTEII
+696 KDTGIGIPKDKTEVI

-747 DVESELNKGSE
+747 NVESELNKGSE
-758 FKIILPNNILSKN
+758 FIITLPNNIVSKN
-771 IKLQDKFTQNEKI
+771 IKLQDKFAQDEKI
-784 EIEFS
+784 DIEFS